1 MDKLSGDMNYELLM
15 KGIDGE
21 VWSLDLPLD
30 APAMNYQTNNL
41 AELKDRN
48 ASYSQRISLPRTT
61 HNEQAF
67 QFSFVI
73 GSGSYV
79 PYMRFPCQLFYE
91 GALISPVGA
100 VLNIVDV
107 SDESIGIQIIGAT
120 ADLFDTLNNTDAK
133 DPGDGMFL
141 LKWYTDTMGQIERR
155 LVGPEGVKV
164 LYFWLYATLQK
175 NPNIPP
181 ISMEAIQQ
189 VRELD
194 KFYPHLNW
202 YDLVTWIFAREGYS
216 LETDVDPVDRDE
228 MFLPCTYPVLADNPN
243 APKASGTGWI
253 QDPPIGT
260 TVGVVWQGFPGV
272 TLSDPVAGRLLMGT
286 VAGTFNW
293 MTLWDTTITFSFSW
307 SNISAIR
314 NGSVAVQV
322 THYKNDG
329 TSAIVLIRSWSSGS
343 SGSASV
349 NIPMEAGEH
358 ILVSGS
364 LATVNPS
371 ANQYDMR
378 FPVSITAPP
387 VPETS
392 PGDKPQPGLTYDLLA
407 STGFKSL
414 GDIVKAFF
422 QLFGLTID
430 VNPATKVAR
439 AYSVQ
444 EFYNRRSSSGKNWSD
459 KLIKGKD
466 TKLTFQLSNYAQSNE
481 IKLEDN
487 KDNNVTDSYKFSI
500 PDVNLQPTKLLF
512 QIGFLAG
519 LNQTLYDED
528 TTDKVHTI
536 ANYPIWTVN
545 RGRVE
550 NGEMTETTWEYNALS
565 KPMVVHVNKSDY
577 MWPQVSV
584 GYTLIRV
591 RLFTAYFKNL
601 NYYVPKYYDKLI
613 NNILKR
619 PKILQTQILLDS
631 LDIQS
636 LDLFDPIWLEEP
648 GFWFYVSKINNFQ
661 AEKITKV
668 DLIRM

>member
-1 MDKLSGDMNYELLM
+1 MNYELLM

-30 APAMNYQTNNL
+30 APAMNYQINNL
-41 AELKDRN
+41 SELKDRN

-67 QFSFVI
+67 QFSFVV
-73 GSGSYV
+73 GSDSSV
-79 PYMRFPCQLFYE
+79 PYMKFPCQLFYE
-91 GALISPVGA
+91 GALISPAGA
-100 VLNIVDV
+100 VLSIVDV
-107 SDESIGIQIIGAT
+107 SDTSIGVQILGAT
-120 ADLFDTLNNTDAK
+120 IDLFDTLNNTDAK

-141 LKWYTDTMGQIERR
+141 LKWYTDTMGQAERH
-155 LVGPEGVKV
+155 LSGPEKVKV

-175 NPNIPP
+175 NPSFPP
-181 ISMEAIQQ
+181 FAMEAIRQ

-202 YDLVTWIFAREGYS
+202 YDLVTWIFDRAGYS
-216 LETDVDPVDRDE
+216 LETDVDPVDRAE
-228 MFLPCTYPVLADNPN
+228 MFLPCTYPVLADNPK
-243 APKASGTGWI
+243 APRASGIGWI
-253 QDPPIGT
+253 ENPSVGT
-260 TVGVVWQGFPGV
+260 PTGVIWKGSPGV
-272 TLSDPVAGRLLMGT
+272 TLKDPIAGRLTIGPK
-286 VAGTFNW
+286 AGTFSW
-293 MTLWDTTITFSFSW
+293 MTLWDTTITFRTSW
-307 SNISAIR
+307 TNISALQKS
-314 NGSVAVQV
+314 SVVIKV

-329 TSAIVLIRSWSSGS
+329 TSAVVLTRTWSSGS

-358 ILVSGS
+358 ILVSGTLAVVTSSGSSIS
-364 LATVNPS
+364 LRVPVN
-371 ANQYDMR
+371 
-378 FPVSITAPP
+378 ITAPP

-414 GDIVKAFF
+414 GDIVKAFV
-422 QLFGLTID
+422 QLFGLTVD
-430 VNPATKVAR
+430 VNPVTKVAR
-439 AYSVQ
+439 AYSIQ
-444 EFYNRRSSSGKNWSD
+444 EFYNRQSSSGKNWSD

-466 TKLTFQLSNYAQSNE
+466 TKLTFQLSSYAQSNE
-481 IKLEDN
+481 VKLEDN

-519 LNQTLYDED
+519 LNQRLHDAD
-528 TTDKVHTI
+528 TTNETHTL

-545 RGRVE
+545 RGLME

-565 KPMVVHVNKSDY
+565 KPMVVHINKSDY
-577 MWPQVSV
+577 MRPKVKI
-584 GYTLIRV
+584 GYTSTQL
-591 RLFTAYFKNL
+591 RLYTAYFKNL
-601 NYYVPKYYDKLI
+601 KYYVPKYYDKLI

-619 PKILQTQILLDS
+619 PKILQVQILLDS

-636 LDLFDPIWLEEP
+636 LDLFNPIWLEEH
-648 GFWFYVSKINNFQ
+648 GFWFYVSKISNFQ
-661 AEKITKV
+661 AGKIPKV

>member
-1 MDKLSGDMNYELLM
+1 MNYELLM
-15 KGIDGE
+15 KGIDGK

-30 APAMNYQTNNL
+30 APAMNYQINSL

-67 QFSFVI
+67 QFSFVV
-73 GSGSYV
+73 GSGSRV
-79 PYMRFPCQLFYE
+79 PYVKFPCQLFYE
-91 GALISPVGA
+91 GALISPAGA
-100 VLNIVDV
+100 VLNLVDV
-107 SDESIGIQIIGAT
+107 SDTSIGVQILGAT
-120 ADLFDTLNNTDAK
+120 VDLFDTLNNTDAK

-141 LKWYTDTMGQIERR
+141 LKWYTDTMGQTERH
-155 LVGPEGVKV
+155 LSGPEKVKV

-175 NPNIPP
+175 NPNFPP
-181 ISMEAIQQ
+181 SAMEAIRQ
-189 VRELD
+189 VSELD

-202 YDLVTWIFAREGYS
+202 YDLVTWIFARAGYS
-216 LETDVDPVDRDE
+216 LETDVDSNDRAE
-228 MFLPCTYPVLADNPN
+228 MFLPCTYPVLADNPK

-253 QDPPIGT
+253 RNPSVGT
-260 TVGVVWQGFPGV
+260 TGVTWKGSPGV
-272 TLSDPVAGRLLMGT
+272 TLSDPVAGRLTIGPGS
-286 VAGTFNW
+286 GTFSW
-293 MTLWDTTITFSFSW
+293 MTLWDTTITFKFSW
-307 SNISAIR
+307 SNISAIQK
-314 NGSVAVQV
+314 SSIAVKV

-329 TSAIVLIRSWSSGS
+329 TSAVVLTRSWSSGA

-349 NIPMEAGEH
+349 DIQMEEGEH

-364 LATVNPS
+364 LAIVTNPS
-371 ANQYDMR
+371 NSFNMR

-414 GDIVKAFF
+414 GDIVKAFV
-422 QLFGLTID
+422 QLFGLTVD
-430 VNPATKVAR
+430 VNPVTKVAR
-439 AYSVQ
+439 AYSIR

-466 TKLTFQLSNYAQSNE
+466 TKLTFQLSSYAQSNE

-487 KDNNVTDSYKFSI
+487 KDNNVTDSYKFRI

-519 LNQTLYDED
+519 LNQRLYDAD
-528 TTDKVHTI
+528 ITNKNHTL

-545 RGRVE
+545 RGRME
-550 NGEMTETTWEYNALS
+550 NGEVTETTWEYNVLS
-565 KPMVVHVNKSDY
+565 KPMVVHIDKSDF
-577 MWPQVSV
+577 MRPKVKV
-584 GYTLIRV
+584 GRTTTQIR
-591 RLFTAYFKNL
+591 LYTAYFKKM
-601 NYYVPKYYDKLI
+601 NYYVPKYYGKLI
-613 NNILKR
+613 NNILKN
-619 PKILQTQILLDS
+619 PKILQVQILLDS

-636 LDLFDPIWLEEP
+636 LDLFNPIWLEEH

-661 AEKITKV
+661 AGKIPKV

>member
-1 MDKLSGDMNYELLM
+1 MNYELLM
-15 KGIDGE
+15 KGIDGK

-30 APAMNYQTNNL
+30 APAMNYQINNL

-67 QFSFVI
+67 QFSFVV
-73 GSGSYV
+73 GSDSGV
-79 PYMRFPCQLFYE
+79 PYMKFPCQLFYE
-91 GALISPVGA
+91 GALISPAGA

-107 SDESIGIQIIGAT
+107 SDTSIGVQILGAT
-120 ADLFDTLNNTDAK
+120 VDLFDTLNNTDAK

-141 LKWYTDTMGQIERR
+141 FKWYTDTMGQTERY
-155 LVGPEGVKV
+155 LSGPEKAKV

-175 NPNIPP
+175 NPNFPP
-181 ISMEAIQQ
+181 FAMEAIRQ

-202 YDLVTWIFAREGYS
+202 YDLVTWIFDRAGYS
-216 LETDVDPVDRDE
+216 LETDVDPVDRAE
-228 MFLPCTYPVLADNPN
+228 MFLPCTYPVLADD
-243 APKASGTGWI
+243 PKAPGASGIGWI
-253 QDPPIGT
+253 RNF
-260 TVGVVWQGFPGV
+260 TVGTPAGVIWKGSPGV
-272 TLSDPVAGRLLMGT
+272 TLKDPVAGRLTIGPGS
-286 VAGTFNW
+286 GTFTW
-293 MTLWDTTITFSFSW
+293 MTLWDTTITFRFSW
-307 SNISAIR
+307 SNISAIQKS
-314 NGSVAVQV
+314 SVAVKV

-329 TSAIVLIRSWSSGS
+329 TNAVVLTRSWSSGS

-349 NIPMEAGEH
+349 DIQMEAGEH
-358 ILVSGS
+358 ILVSGTLS
-364 LATVNPS
+364 VVTKPS
-371 ANQYDMR
+371 NSFDMR
-378 FPVSITAPP
+378 FPVSIIAPP

-414 GDIVKAFF
+414 GDIVKAFV
-422 QLFGLTID
+422 QLFGLTVD

-439 AYSVQ
+439 AYSIR
-444 EFYNRRSSSGKNWSD
+444 EFYNRQSSSGKNWSD

-466 TKLTFQLSNYAQSNE
+466 TKLTFQLSSYAQSNE
-481 IKLEDN
+481 MKLEDN

-519 LNQTLYDED
+519 LNQSLYDAD
-528 TTDKVHTI
+528 TTNATHTL

-545 RGRVE
+545 RGRME
-550 NGEMTETTWEYNALS
+550 NGEVTETTWEYNVLS
-565 KPMVVHVNKSDY
+565 KPMVVHIDKSDY
-577 MWPQVSV
+577 MRPKVKV
-584 GYTLIRV
+584 GNTTTQV
-591 RLFTAYFKNL
+591 RLYTAYFKKL
-601 NYYVPKYYDKLI
+601 NYYVPKYYGKLI
-613 NNILKR
+613 NNILRR
-619 PKILQTQILLDS
+619 PKILQVQILLDS

-636 LDLFDPIWLEEP
+636 LDLFNPIWLEEH

-661 AEKITKV
+661 AGKIPKV

>member
-1 MDKLSGDMNYELLM
+1 MNYELLM

-30 APAMNYQTNNL
+30 APAMNYQINNL

-67 QFSFVI
+67 QFSSVI

-79 PYMRFPCQLFYE
+79 PYRRFPCQLFYE
-91 GALISPVGA
+91 GALISPAGA
-100 VLNIVDV
+100 VLNIIDV
-107 SDESIGIQIIGAT
+107 SDTSIGVQILGAT

-133 DPGDGMFL
+133 DPGTGMFL
-141 LKWYTDTMGQIERR
+141 LKWYTDTMGQSERY
-155 LVGPEGVKV
+155 LSGPEESKV

-181 ISMEAIQQ
+181 VSMEAIRQ

-202 YDLVTWIFAREGYS
+202 YDLVTWIFNRAGYS
-216 LETDVDPVDRDE
+216 LETDVDPVDRSE

-253 QDPPIGT
+253 REPRIGT
-260 TVGVVWQGFPGV
+260 IVGVTWQGSPGV

-286 VAGTFNW
+286 GLGAFSW

-307 SNISAIR
+307 SNTSAIR
-314 NGSVAVQV
+314 TGSVLIQV
-322 THYKNDG
+322 DHYKNDG
-329 TSAIVLIRSWSSGS
+329 TTDTVLSRTWSSGS

-358 ILVSGS
+358 IQVSGS
-364 LATVNPS
+364 LTTVNNS
-371 ANQYDMR
+371 VNQYDMR

-414 GDIVKAFF
+414 GDIVKAFV
-422 QLFGLTID
+422 QLFGLTLD
-430 VNPATKVAR
+430 VNSATKVAR

-466 TKLTFQLSNYAQSNE
+466 TKLTFQLSGYARSNE

-487 KDNNVTDSYKFSI
+487 KNNNVTDSYKFSI
-500 PDVNLQPTKLLF
+500 PDANLQPTKLLF

-519 LNQTLYDED
+519 LNQTLYDGD
-528 TTDKVHTI
+528 GTGKTHTL
-536 ANYPIWTVN
+536 ANYPIWTIN
-545 RGRVE
+545 RGRME

-565 KPMVVHVNKSDY
+565 KPMVVHINKSDY
-577 MWPQVSV
+577 MRPQVGV
-584 GYTLIRV
+584 GYTSIRV
-591 RLFTAYFKNL
+591 RLYPAYFKNL
-601 NYYVPKYYDKLI
+601 KYYVPKYYDKLI
-613 NNILKR
+613 SNILKR

-636 LDLFDPIWLEEP
+636 LDLFNPIWLEEH

-661 AEKITKV
+661 AGKITKV

>member
-1 MDKLSGDMNYELLM
+1 MNYELLM
-15 KGIDGE
+15 KGIDGK

-30 APAMNYQTNNL
+30 APAMNYQINNL

-67 QFSFVI
+67 QFSFVV
-73 GSGSYV
+73 GSGSSV
-79 PYMRFPCQLFYE
+79 PYMKFPCQLFYE
-91 GALISPVGA
+91 GALISPAGA
-100 VLNIVDV
+100 VLSIVDV
-107 SDESIGIQIIGAT
+107 SDTSIGVQILGAT
-120 ADLFDTLNNTDAK
+120 VDLFDTLNNTDAK

-141 LKWYTDTMGQIERR
+141 LKWYTDTMGQTERY
-155 LVGPEGVKV
+155 LSGPKGVKV

-175 NPNIPP
+175 NPKFPP
-181 ISMEAIQQ
+181 FAMEAIRQ
-189 VRELD
+189 VSELD

-202 YDLVTWIFAREGYS
+202 YDLVTWIFDRAGYS
-216 LETDVDPVDRDE
+216 LETDVDPDDRAE
-228 MFLPCTYPVLADNPN
+228 MFLPCTYPVLADNPK
-243 APKASGTGWI
+243 APKASGIGWI
-253 QDPPIGT
+253 RNPSVGT
-260 TVGVVWQGFPGV
+260 TGVIWRGSPGV
-272 TLSDPVAGRLLMGT
+272 TLSDPVAGRLTIDSVSG
-286 VAGTFNW
+286 AFNW
-293 MTLWDTTITFSFSW
+293 MTLWDTTITFKFSW
-307 SNISAIR
+307 SNISAIQKS
-314 NGSVAVQV
+314 SVAVKV

-329 TSAIVLIRSWSSGS
+329 TSAVVLTRSWSSGS

-349 NIPMEAGEH
+349 DIQMEAEEH
-358 ILVSGS
+358 ILVSGA
-364 LATVNPS
+364 LIMAVNPVNS
-371 ANQYDMR
+371 FDMR

-414 GDIVKAFF
+414 GDIVKAFV
-422 QLFGLTID
+422 QLFGLTVD
-430 VNPATKVAR
+430 VNPVTKVAR
-439 AYSVQ
+439 AYSMQ

-466 TKLTFQLSNYAQSNE
+466 TKFTFQLSSYAQSNE
-481 IKLEDN
+481 VKLEDN

-519 LNQTLYDED
+519 LNQRLHDSDITNKTHTL
-528 TTDKVHTI
+528 

-545 RGRVE
+545 RGRME
-550 NGEMTETTWEYNALS
+550 NGEMTETTWEYNVLS
-565 KPMVVHVNKSDY
+565 KPMVVHIDKSDF
-577 MWPQVSV
+577 MRPKVRV
-584 GYTLIRV
+584 GRTLTQV
-591 RLFTAYFKNL
+591 RLYTAYFKKL

-619 PKILQTQILLDS
+619 PKVLQVQILLDS

-636 LDLFDPIWLEEP
+636 LDLFNPIWLEEH
-648 GFWFYVSKINNFQ
+648 GFWFYVSKISNFQ
-661 AEKITKV
+661 AGKIPKV

>member
-1 MDKLSGDMNYELLM
+1 MNYELLM

-30 APAMNYQTNNL
+30 APAMNYQINNL

-48 ASYSQRISLPRTT
+48 ASYSHRISLPRTT

-67 QFSFVI
+67 QFSFVV
-73 GSGSYV
+73 GSGSSV

-91 GALISPVGA
+91 GALISPAGA

-107 SDESIGIQIIGAT
+107 SDTSIGVQILGAT
-120 ADLFDTLNNTDAK
+120 VDLFDTLNNTDAK

-141 LKWYTDTMGQIERR
+141 LKWYTDTMGQTERY
-155 LVGPEGVKV
+155 LSGPEKIKV

-175 NPNIPP
+175 NPNFPP
-181 ISMEAIQQ
+181 SAMEAIRQ
-189 VRELD
+189 VSELD

-202 YDLVTWIFAREGYS
+202 YDLVTWIFDRAGYS
-216 LETDVDPVDRDE
+216 LETDVNPVDRAE
-228 MFLPCTYPVLADNPN
+228 MFLPCTYPVLADNPK
-243 APKASGTGWI
+243 APKASGIGWI
-253 QDPPIGT
+253 RNL
-260 TVGVVWQGFPGV
+260 TVGTPTGVTWKGSPGV
-272 TLSDPVAGRLLMGT
+272 TLGDPVAGRLTIGPES
-286 VAGTFNW
+286 GTFSW
-293 MTLWDTTITFSFSW
+293 MTLWDTTITFRFSW
-307 SNISAIR
+307 SNISAIQK
-314 NGSVAVQV
+314 SVVSVKV

-329 TSAIVLIRSWSSGS
+329 TSAVVLTRSWSSGS

-349 NIPMEAGEH
+349 DIQMEAGEH
-358 ILVSGS
+358 IQVSGTF
-364 LATVNPS
+364 ATITNPVS
-371 ANQYDMR
+371 PIDMR

-414 GDIVKAFF
+414 GDIVKAFV
-422 QLFGLTID
+422 QLFGLTVD
-430 VNPATKVAR
+430 VNPVTKVAR
-439 AYSVQ
+439 AYSIQ

-466 TKLTFQLSNYAQSNE
+466 TKLTFQLSSYAQSNE

-519 LNQTLYDED
+519 LNQSLYDAD
-528 TTDKVHTI
+528 TTNKIHTL
-536 ANYPIWTVN
+536 ANYPIWTIN
-545 RGRVE
+545 RGRME
-550 NGEMTETTWEYNALS
+550 NGEVTETTWEYNVLS
-565 KPMVVHVNKSDY
+565 KPMVVRIDKSDY
-577 MWPQVSV
+577 MRPKVRV
-584 GYTLIRV
+584 GYTTTQV
-591 RLFTAYFKNL
+591 RLYTAYFKNL
-601 NYYVPKYYDKLI
+601 KYYVPKYYGKLI

-619 PKILQTQILLDS
+619 PKILQVQILLDS

-636 LDLFDPIWLEEP
+636 LDLFNPIWLEEH

-661 AEKITKV
+661 AGKIPKV

>member
-1 MDKLSGDMNYELLM
+1 MNYELLM
-15 KGIDGE
+15 KGIDGK

-30 APAMNYQTNNL
+30 APAMNYQINSL

-67 QFSFVI
+67 QFSFVV
-73 GSGSYV
+73 GSDSDV
-79 PYMRFPCQLFYE
+79 PYRKFPCQLFYE
-91 GALISPVGA
+91 GALISPAGA
-100 VLNIVDV
+100 VLNIVDI
-107 SDESIGIQIIGAT
+107 SDTSIGVQILGAT
-120 ADLFDTLNNTDAK
+120 VDLFDTLNNTDAK

-141 LKWYTDTMGQIERR
+141 LKWYTNTMGPSEQH
-155 LVGPEGVKV
+155 LSGPEKVRV

-175 NPNIPP
+175 NPNSPP
-181 ISMEAIQQ
+181 FAMEAIRQ
-189 VRELD
+189 VSEMD

-202 YDLVTWIFAREGYS
+202 YDLVTWIFDRAGYS
-216 LETDVDPVDRDE
+216 LETDVDLVDRAE
-228 MFLPCTYPVLADNPN
+228 MFLPCTYPVLADNPK
-243 APKASGTGWI
+243 APGASGIGWI
-253 QDPPIGT
+253 RNPPIGT
-260 TVGVVWQGFPGV
+260 TGVIWKGSPGV
-272 TLSDPVAGRLLMGT
+272 TLSDPVAGRLIIGPGS
-286 VAGTFNW
+286 GTFSW
-293 MTLWDTTITFSFSW
+293 MTLWDTTITFRLSW
-307 SNISAIR
+307 TNISAIQKS
-314 NGSVAVQV
+314 SVGIKV

-329 TSAIVLIRSWSSGS
+329 TSAVVLTRAWSSGS

-349 NIPMEAGEH
+349 DIQMEAGEH
-358 ILVSGS
+358 ILVSGD
-364 LATVNPS
+364 LAIVTNTGNS
-371 ANQYDMR
+371 FDMR
-378 FPVSITAPP
+378 FTVSITAPP

-414 GDIVKAFF
+414 GDIVKAFV
-422 QLFGLTID
+422 QLFGLTVD
-430 VNPATKVAR
+430 VNPVTKVAR
-439 AYSVQ
+439 AYSVR

-459 KLIKGKD
+459 KLIEGKD
-466 TKLTFQLSNYAQSNE
+466 TKLTFRLSSYAQSNE

-519 LNQTLYDED
+519 LNQRLYDAG
-528 TTDKVHTI
+528 TTKKDHTL

-565 KPMVVHVNKSDY
+565 KPMVVRIDKSDY
-577 MWPQVSV
+577 MQPKVKV
-584 GYTLIRV
+584 GYTFTQV
-591 RLFTAYFKNL
+591 RLYTAYFKKL
-601 NYYVPKYYDKLI
+601 NYYVPKYYGKLI
-613 NNILKR
+613 NNILR
-619 PKILQTQILLDS
+619 SPKILQAQILLDS

-636 LDLFDPIWLEEP
+636 LDLFNPVWLEEH

-661 AEKITKV
+661 AGKISKV

>member
-1 MDKLSGDMNYELLM
+1 MNYELLM
-15 KGIDGE
+15 KGIDGK

-30 APAMNYQTNNL
+30 APAMNYQINNL

-67 QFSFVI
+67 QFSFVV
-73 GSGSYV
+73 GSGSSV
-79 PYMRFPCQLFYE
+79 PYMKFPCQLFYE
-91 GALISPVGA
+91 GALISPAGA

-107 SDESIGIQIIGAT
+107 SDTSIGVQILGAT

-133 DPGDGMFL
+133 DPGTGMFL
-141 LKWYTDTMGQIERR
+141 LKWYTDTMGQAERY
-155 LVGPEGVKV
+155 LSGSEKSKV

-175 NPNIPP
+175 NPNVPP
-181 ISMEAIQQ
+181 ISTEAIQE

-202 YDLVTWIFAREGYS
+202 YDLVTWIFDRKGYS
-216 LETDVDPVDRDE
+216 LETDVDPVDRAE
-228 MFLPCTYPVLADNPN
+228 MFLPCTYPVLADNPK
-243 APKASGTGWI
+243 APKASGIGWI
-253 QDPPIGT
+253 RNPSIGT
-260 TVGVVWQGFPGV
+260 TGVTWKGSPGV
-272 TLSDPVAGRLLMGT
+272 TLSDPVAGRLT
-286 VAGTFNW
+286 IDPSPGTFNW
-293 MTLWDTTITFSFSW
+293 MTLWDTTITFKFSW
-307 SNISAIR
+307 SNISAIQKS
-314 NGSVAVQV
+314 SVAVKV

-329 TSAIVLIRSWSSGS
+329 TSAVVLTRSWSSGS

-349 NIPMEAGEH
+349 DIQMEAGEH
-358 ILVSGS
+358 ILVSGT
-364 LATVNPS
+364 LAVITNPVS
-371 ANQYDMR
+371 SFDMR

-414 GDIVKAFF
+414 GNIVKAFV

-430 VNPATKVAR
+430 VNPVTKVAR
-439 AYSVQ
+439 AYSIQ

-466 TKLTFQLSNYAQSNE
+466 TKLTFQLSSYAQSNE
-481 IKLEDN
+481 MKLEDN

-519 LNQTLYDED
+519 LNQSLYDAD
-528 TTDKVHTI
+528 TTNKIHTL
-536 ANYPIWTVN
+536 ANYPIWTIN
-545 RGRVE
+545 RGRME
-550 NGEMTETTWEYNALS
+550 NGEVTETTWEYNVLS
-565 KPMVVHVNKSDY
+565 KPMVVHIDKSDF
-577 MWPQVSV
+577 MRPKVKV
-584 GYTLIRV
+584 GRTLTQV
-591 RLFTAYFKNL
+591 RLYTAYFKNL
-601 NYYVPKYYDKLI
+601 KYYVPKYYDKLI

-619 PKILQTQILLDS
+619 PKILQVQILLDS

-636 LDLFDPIWLEEP
+636 LDLFNPIWLEEH

-661 AEKITKV
+661 AGKIPKV

>member
-1 MDKLSGDMNYELLM
+1 MNYELLM

-30 APAMNYQTNNL
+30 APAMNYQINNL

-67 QFSFVI
+67 QFSFEV
-73 GSGSYV
+73 GSGSGV

-91 GALISPVGA
+91 GALISPAGA

-107 SDESIGIQIIGAT
+107 SDTSIGVQILGAT
-120 ADLFDTLNNTDAK
+120 VDLFDTLNNTDAK

-141 LKWYTDTMGQIERR
+141 LKWYTDTMGQTERH
-155 LVGPEGVKV
+155 LSGPEEAKV

-175 NPNIPP
+175 NPNFPP
-181 ISMEAIQQ
+181 SAMEAIRQ
-189 VRELD
+189 VSELD

-202 YDLVTWIFAREGYS
+202 YDLVTWIFDRAGYS
-216 LETDVDPVDRDE
+216 LETDVDLVDQAE
-228 MFLPCTYPVLADNPN
+228 MFLPCTYPVLADNPK
-243 APKASGTGWI
+243 APKASGIGWI
-253 QDPPIGT
+253 RNPPIGT
-260 TVGVVWQGFPGV
+260 TGVTWKGYPGV
-272 TLSDPVAGRLLMGT
+272 TLSDPVAGRLTIGPES
-286 VAGTFNW
+286 GTFSW
-293 MTLWDTTITFSFSW
+293 MTLWDTTITFGFSW
-307 SNISAIR
+307 SNISAIQKS
-314 NGSVAVQV
+314 SVSVKV

-329 TSAIVLIRSWSSGS
+329 TSAVVLTRFWSSGS

-349 NIPMEAGEH
+349 DIQMEAGEH
-358 ILVSGS
+358 ILVSGT
-364 LATVNPS
+364 LAIAVNPVNS
-371 ANQYDMR
+371 FDMR

-414 GDIVKAFF
+414 GDIVKAFV
-422 QLFGLTID
+422 QLFGLTVD
-430 VNPATKVAR
+430 VNPVTKVAR
-439 AYSVQ
+439 AYSIQ

-466 TKLTFQLSNYAQSNE
+466 TKLTFQLSSYAQSNE

-519 LNQTLYDED
+519 LNQRLYDAD
-528 TTDKVHTI
+528 TTNKNHTL

-545 RGRVE
+545 RGRME
-550 NGEMTETTWEYNALS
+550 NGEVTETTWEYNVLS
-565 KPMVVHVNKSDY
+565 KPMVVHIDKSDY
-577 MWPQVSV
+577 MRPKVRV
-584 GYTLIRV
+584 GYITTQV
-591 RLFTAYFKNL
+591 RLYTAYFKNL
-601 NYYVPKYYDKLI
+601 KYYVPKYYDKLI
-613 NNILKR
+613 NNILKS
-619 PKILQTQILLDS
+619 PKILQVQILLDS

-636 LDLFDPIWLEEP
+636 LDLFNPIWLEEH

-661 AEKITKV
+661 AGKIPKV

>member
-1 MDKLSGDMNYELLM
+1 MNYELLM
-15 KGIDGE
+15 KGIDGK

-30 APAMNYQTNNL
+30 APAMNYQINNL

-67 QFSFVI
+67 QFSFVV
-73 GSGSYV
+73 GSGSSV
-79 PYMRFPCQLFYE
+79 PYMKFPCQLFYE
-91 GALISPVGA
+91 GALISPAGA

-107 SDESIGIQIIGAT
+107 SDTSIGVQILGAT
-120 ADLFDTLNNTDAK
+120 VDLFDTLNNTDAK

-141 LKWYTDTMGQIERR
+141 LKWYTDTMGQTERY
-155 LVGPEGVKV
+155 LSGPEKAKV

-175 NPNIPP
+175 NPNFPP
-181 ISMEAIQQ
+181 FAMEAIRQ
-189 VRELD
+189 VSELD

-202 YDLVTWIFAREGYS
+202 YDLVTWIFDRAGYS
-216 LETDVDPVDRDE
+216 LETDVDPVDRAE
-228 MFLPCTYPVLADNPN
+228 MFLPCTYPVLADNPK
-243 APKASGTGWI
+243 APRASGIGWI
-253 QDPPIGT
+253 RNPSIGT
-260 TVGVVWQGFPGV
+260 TGVTWKGSPGV
-272 TLSDPVAGRLLMGT
+272 TLSDPVAGRLTIGPQ
-286 VAGTFNW
+286 AGTFNW
-293 MTLWDTTITFSFSW
+293 MTLWDTTITFRFSW
-307 SNISAIR
+307 SNISAIQK
-314 NGSVAVQV
+314 SSLAVKV

-329 TSAIVLIRSWSSGS
+329 TSAVVLTRSWSSGS

-349 NIPMEAGEH
+349 DIQMEAGEH

-364 LATVNPS
+364 LAIVTNPS
-371 ANQYDMR
+371 NSFDMR

-414 GDIVKAFF
+414 GDIVKAFV
-422 QLFGLTID
+422 QLFGLTVD

-439 AYSVQ
+439 AYSIQ

-466 TKLTFQLSNYAQSNE
+466 TKLTFQLSSYAQSNE
-481 IKLEDN
+481 MKLEDN

-519 LNQTLYDED
+519 LNQRLYDADITNE
-528 TTDKVHTI
+528 THTL

-545 RGRVE
+545 RGRME
-550 NGEMTETTWEYNALS
+550 NGEVTETTWEYNVLS
-565 KPMVVHVNKSDY
+565 KPMVVHIDKSDY
-577 MWPQVSV
+577 MRPKVRV
-584 GYTLIRV
+584 GYTLTQV
-591 RLFTAYFKNL
+591 RLYTAYFRNL
-601 NYYVPKYYDKLI
+601 NYYVPKYYGKLI
-613 NNILKR
+613 NNILKS
-619 PKILQTQILLDS
+619 PKILQAQILLDS

-636 LDLFDPIWLEEP
+636 LDLFNPIWLEEH

-661 AEKITKV
+661 AGKIPKV

>member
-1 MDKLSGDMNYELLM
+1 MNYELLM
-15 KGIDGE
+15 KDIDGE

-30 APAMNYQTNNL
+30 APAMNYQLNNL

-67 QFSFVI
+67 QFSFVV
-73 GSGSYV
+73 GSGSGV
-79 PYMRFPCQLFYE
+79 PYMKFPCQLFYE
-91 GALISPVGA
+91 GALISPAGA

-107 SDESIGIQIIGAT
+107 SDTSIGVQILGAT
-120 ADLFDTLNNTDAK
+120 VDLFDTLNNTDAK

-141 LKWYTDTMGQIERR
+141 FKWYTDTMGQTERY
-155 LVGPEGVKV
+155 LSGPEGVKV

-175 NPNIPP
+175 NPNFPP
-181 ISMEAIQQ
+181 SAMEAIRQ
-189 VRELD
+189 VSELD

-202 YDLVTWIFAREGYS
+202 YDLVTWIFDRAGYS
-216 LETDVDPVDRDE
+216 LETDVDSVDRAE
-228 MFLPCTYPVLADNPN
+228 MFLPCTYPVLADDPK
-243 APKASGTGWI
+243 APKASGIGWI
-253 QDPPIGT
+253 RNPSVGT
-260 TVGVVWQGFPGV
+260 TGVTWKGSPGV
-272 TLSDPVAGRLLMGT
+272 TLSDPVAGRLTIGP
-286 VAGTFNW
+286 ASGTFSW
-293 MTLWDTTITFSFSW
+293 MTLWDTTITFKLSW
-307 SNISAIR
+307 SNISAIQKS
-314 NGSVAVQV
+314 SVGVKV

-329 TSAIVLIRSWSSGS
+329 TSAVVLTRSWSSGA

-349 NIPMEAGEH
+349 DIQMEAGEH
-358 ILVSGS
+358 ILVSGT
-364 LATVNPS
+364 LAIAVKPVNS
-371 ANQYDMR
+371 FDMR
-378 FPVSITAPP
+378 FMVSITAPP

-414 GDIVKAFF
+414 GDIVKAFV
-422 QLFGLTID
+422 QLFGLTVD
-430 VNPATKVAR
+430 VNPVTKVAR
-439 AYSVQ
+439 AYSMQ

-466 TKLTFQLSNYAQSNE
+466 TKLTFQLSSYAQSNE
-481 IKLEDN
+481 MKLEDN

-519 LNQTLYDED
+519 LNQRLYDAD
-528 TTDKVHTI
+528 ITNATHTL

-545 RGRVE
+545 RGRME
-550 NGEMTETTWEYNALS
+550 NGEMTETTWEYNVLS
-565 KPMVVHVNKSDY
+565 KPMVVHIDKSDF
-577 MWPQVSV
+577 MRPKVRV
-584 GYTLIRV
+584 GYTLTQIR
-591 RLFTAYFKNL
+591 LYTAHFKNL
-601 NYYVPKYYDKLI
+601 KYYVPKYYDKLI

-619 PKILQTQILLDS
+619 PKILQVQILLDS

-636 LDLFDPIWLEEP
+636 LDLFNPIWLEEH

-661 AEKITKV
+661 AGKIPKV

>member
-1 MDKLSGDMNYELLM
+1 MNYELLM

-30 APAMNYQTNNL
+30 APAMNYQINNL

-79 PYMRFPCQLFYE
+79 PYMKFPCQLFYE
-91 GALISPVGA
+91 GALISPAGA
-100 VLNIVDV
+100 VLNIVEV
-107 SDESIGIQIIGAT
+107 SDTSIGIQILGAT

-133 DPGDGMFL
+133 DPGTGMFL
-141 LKWYTDTMGQIERR
+141 LKWYTDTMGQAERY
-155 LVGPEGVKV
+155 LSGPEESKV

-175 NPNIPP
+175 SPYVPP
-181 ISMEAIQQ
+181 ISMEAISQ

-202 YDLVTWIFAREGYS
+202 YDLVTWIFDQAGYS
-216 LETDVDPVDRDE
+216 LETDVDPVDRAE

-253 QDPPIGT
+253 QDPPTGT
-260 TVGVVWQGFPGV
+260 IVGVIWQGFPGV
-272 TLSDPVAGRLLMGT
+272 TLSDPVAGRLMMGT
-286 VAGTFNW
+286 GSGTFSW

-329 TSAIVLIRSWSSGS
+329 TSAVVLTRSWSDGS

-349 NIPMEAGEH
+349 DIPMETGEH
-358 ILVSGS
+358 IQVFGS
-364 LATVNPS
+364 LTTINSPS

-466 TKLTFQLSNYAQSNE
+466 TKLTFRLSSYAQSNE

-519 LNQTLYDED
+519 LNRVLYDEY
-528 TTDKVHTI
+528 TQRLHRL
-536 ANYPIWTVN
+536 ANYPIWTIN
-545 RGRVE
+545 RGRME

-565 KPMVVHVNKSDY
+565 KPMVVHINKSDY
-577 MWPQVSV
+577 MGPQVSV
-584 GYTLIRV
+584 GYTLTRV
-591 RLFTAYFKNL
+591 RLYTAHFKSL
-601 NYYVPKYYDKLI
+601 SYYVPKYYGKLI
-613 NNILKR
+613 YNILKR

-636 LDLFDPIWLEEP
+636 LDLFNPVWLEEH
-648 GFWFYVSKINNFQ
+648 GFWFYVSRINNFQ
-661 AEKITKV
+661 AGKITKV

>member
-1 MDKLSGDMNYELLM
+1 MNYELLM
-15 KGIDGE
+15 KGIDGK

-30 APAMNYQTNNL
+30 APAMNYQINNL

-67 QFSFVI
+67 QFSFVV
-73 GSGSYV
+73 GSGSSA
-79 PYMRFPCQLFYE
+79 PYMKFPCQLFYE

-107 SDESIGIQIIGAT
+107 SDTSIGVQILGAT
-120 ADLFDTLNNTDAK
+120 VDLFDTLNNTDAK

-141 LKWYTDTMGQIERR
+141 LKWYTDTMGQTERH
-155 LVGPEGVKV
+155 LSGPGGVKV

-175 NPNIPP
+175 NPNFPP
-181 ISMEAIQQ
+181 FAMEAIRQ
-189 VRELD
+189 VSELD

-202 YDLVTWIFAREGYS
+202 YDLVTWIFDRAGYS
-216 LETDVDPVDRDE
+216 LETDVDLVDRAE
-228 MFLPCTYPVLADNPN
+228 MFLPCTYPVLADNPK
-243 APKASGTGWI
+243 APKASGIGWI
-253 QDPPIGT
+253 RNP
-260 TVGVVWQGFPGV
+260 TVGTPTGVIWKGSPGV
-272 TLSDPVAGRLLMGT
+272 TLSDPVAGRLTIGPGS
-286 VAGTFNW
+286 GTFSW
-293 MTLWDTTITFSFSW
+293 MTLWDTTITFRFSW
-307 SNISAIR
+307 SNISAIQKS
-314 NGSVAVQV
+314 SVAVKV

-329 TSAIVLIRSWSSGS
+329 TSAVVLTRSWSSGS

-349 NIPMEAGEH
+349 DIQMEAGEH
-358 ILVSGS
+358 ILVSGT
-364 LATVNPS
+364 LAVVINPGIS
-371 ANQYDMR
+371 IDLR

-414 GDIVKAFF
+414 GDIVKAFV
-422 QLFGLTID
+422 QLFGLTVD
-430 VNPATKVAR
+430 VNPVTKVAR
-439 AYSVQ
+439 AYSIQ

-466 TKLTFQLSNYAQSNE
+466 TKLTFQLSSYARSNE

-519 LNQTLYDED
+519 FNQSLYDAD
-528 TTDKVHTI
+528 ITNTTHTL
-536 ANYPIWTVN
+536 ANYPIWTIN
-545 RGRVE
+545 RGRME
-550 NGEMTETTWEYNALS
+550 NGEMTETTWEYNVLS
-565 KPMVVHVNKSDY
+565 KPMVVHIDKSDY
-577 MWPQVSV
+577 MRPKVKV
-584 GYTLIRV
+584 GRTITQV
-591 RLFTAYFKNL
+591 RLYTAYFKNL
-601 NYYVPKYYDKLI
+601 KYYVPKYYDKLI

-619 PKILQTQILLDS
+619 PKILQVQILLDS

-636 LDLFDPIWLEEP
+636 LDLFNPIWLEEH
-648 GFWFYVSKINNFQ
+648 GFWFYVSKISNFQ
-661 AEKITKV
+661 AGKIPKV

>member
-1 MDKLSGDMNYELLM
+1 MNYELLM
-15 KGIDGE
+15 KGIDGK

-30 APAMNYQTNNL
+30 APAMNYQINNL

-67 QFSFVI
+67 QFSFVV
-73 GSGSYV
+73 GSGSGV
-79 PYMRFPCQLFYE
+79 PYMKFPCQLFCE
-91 GALISPVGA
+91 GALISPAGA

-107 SDESIGIQIIGAT
+107 SDTSIGVQILGAT
-120 ADLFDTLNNTDAK
+120 VDLFDTLNNTDAK

-141 LKWYTDTMGQIERR
+141 LKWYTDTMGQTERY
-155 LVGPEGVKV
+155 LSGPEGVKV

-175 NPNIPP
+175 NPNFPP
-181 ISMEAIQQ
+181 FAMEAIRQ
-189 VRELD
+189 VSELD

-202 YDLVTWIFAREGYS
+202 YDLVTWIFDRAGYS
-216 LETDVDPVDRDE
+216 LETDVDSVDRAE
-228 MFLPCTYPVLADNPN
+228 MFLPCTYPVLADNPK
-243 APKASGTGWI
+243 APRASGIGWI
-253 QDPPIGT
+253 RNP
-260 TVGVVWQGFPGV
+260 TVGTPTGVIWKGSPGV
-272 TLSDPVAGRLLMGT
+272 TLSDPVAGRLTIGPQS
-286 VAGTFNW
+286 GTFNW
-293 MTLWDTTITFSFSW
+293 MTLWDTTITFRFSW
-307 SNISAIR
+307 SNISAIQKS
-314 NGSVAVQV
+314 SVSVKV

-329 TSAIVLIRSWSSGS
+329 TSAVVLTRSWSSGS

-349 NIPMEAGEH
+349 DIQMEAGEH
-358 ILVSGS
+358 ILVSGT
-364 LATVNPS
+364 LAVITNPGS
-371 ANQYDMR
+371 SFDMR

-414 GDIVKAFF
+414 GDIVKAFV
-422 QLFGLTID
+422 QLFGLTVD
-430 VNPATKVAR
+430 VNPVTKVAR
-439 AYSVQ
+439 AYSIR

-466 TKLTFQLSNYAQSNE
+466 TKLTFQLSSYAQSNE
-481 IKLEDN
+481 MKLEDN

-519 LNQTLYDED
+519 LNQSLYDAG
-528 TTDKVHTI
+528 TTNKTHTL

-545 RGRVE
+545 RGRME
-550 NGEMTETTWEYNALS
+550 NGETTETTWEYNVLS
-565 KPMVVHVNKSDY
+565 KPMVVHIDKSDY
-577 MWPQVSV
+577 MRPKV
-584 GYTLIRV
+584 GVGHTTTQV
-591 RLFTAYFKNL
+591 RLYTAYFKNL
-601 NYYVPKYYDKLI
+601 NYYIPKYYDKLI

-619 PKILQTQILLDS
+619 PKILQVQILLDS
-631 LDIQS
+631 FDIQS
-636 LDLFDPIWLEEP
+636 LDLFNPIWLEEH

-661 AEKITKV
+661 AGKIPKV

>member
-1 MDKLSGDMNYELLM
+1 MNYELLM

-30 APAMNYQTNNL
+30 APAMNYQINNL

-67 QFSFVI
+67 QFSFVV
-73 GSGSYV
+73 GSGSNV
-79 PYMRFPCQLFYE
+79 PYMKFPCQLFCE
-91 GALISPVGA
+91 GALISPAGA

-107 SDESIGIQIIGAT
+107 SDTSIGVQILGAT

-133 DPGDGMFL
+133 DPGTGMFL
-141 LKWYTDTMGQIERR
+141 LKWYTDTMGQAERY
-155 LVGPEGVKV
+155 LSGPGESPV

-175 NPNIPP
+175 NPNVPP
-181 ISMEAIQQ
+181 IYMEAIRQ
-189 VRELD
+189 VREMD

-202 YDLVTWIFAREGYS
+202 YDLVTWIFDQAGYS
-216 LETDVDPVDRDE
+216 LETDVDPVDRSE

-253 QDPPIGT
+253 RDAPPGGL
-260 TVGVVWQGFPGV
+260 VGVTWRGSPGV
-272 TLSDPVAGRLLMGT
+272 TLSDPVAGRLIIGPIS
-286 VAGTFNW
+286 GEFSW

-307 SNISAIR
+307 SNTSAIQR
-314 NGSVAVQV
+314 DSVAVQV

-329 TSAIVLIRSWSSGS
+329 TSAIVLNRSWTSGS

-349 NIPMEAGEH
+349 DIPMEAGEH
-358 ILVSGS
+358 ILVDGTL
-364 LATVNPS
+364 LAGNFTT
-371 ANQYDMR
+371 NQYDMR
-378 FPVSITAPP
+378 FPVSITAPIP
-387 VPETS
+387 PETS
-392 PGDKPQPGLTYDLLA
+392 PGDKPYPGLTYDLLA

-430 VNPATKVAR
+430 VNSATKIVR

-466 TKLTFQLSNYAQSNE
+466 TKLTFRLSSYAQSNE

-500 PDVNLQPTKLLF
+500 QDVNLQPTKLLF

-519 LNQTLYDED
+519 LNQVLYDED
-528 TTDKVHTI
+528 STQRLHRL
-536 ANYPIWTVN
+536 ANYPIWTIN
-545 RGRVE
+545 RDRME

-565 KPMVVHVNKSDY
+565 KPMVVRINKSDY
-577 MWPQVSV
+577 MRPQVSV
-584 GYTLIRV
+584 GYTSTSIR
-591 RLFTAYFKNL
+591 LYTARFESL
-601 NYYVPKYYDKLI
+601 NYYVPKYYGKLI
-613 NNILKR
+613 DNILKR
-619 PKILQTQILLDS
+619 PKTLQTQIFLDL

-636 LDLFDPIWLEEP
+636 LDLFNPIWLEEH

-661 AEKITKV
+661 AGEITKV

>member
-1 MDKLSGDMNYELLM
+1 M

-30 APAMNYQTNNL
+30 APAMNYQINNL

-67 QFSFVI
+67 QFSFVV
-73 GSGSYV
+73 GSGSGV
-79 PYMRFPCQLFYE
+79 PYMKFPCQLFYE
-91 GALISPVGA
+91 GALISPAGA

-107 SDESIGIQIIGAT
+107 SDTSIGVQILGAT
-120 ADLFDTLNNTDAK
+120 VDLFDTLNNTDAK

-141 LKWYTDTMGQIERR
+141 LKWYTDTMGQTERY
-155 LVGPEGVKV
+155 LSGPEGVKV

-175 NPNIPP
+175 NPNFPP
-181 ISMEAIQQ
+181 FAMEAIRQ
-189 VRELD
+189 VSELD

-202 YDLVTWIFAREGYS
+202 YDLVTWIFDRAGYS
-216 LETDVDPVDRDE
+216 LETNVDPVDRAE
-228 MFLPCTYPVLADNPN
+228 MFLPCTYPVLADNPK
-243 APKASGTGWI
+243 APKASGIGWI
-253 QDPPIGT
+253 QNPSVGT
-260 TVGVVWQGFPGV
+260 TGVTWKGFPGV
-272 TLSDPVAGRLLMGT
+272 TLSDPVAGRLSIDSRPGS
-286 VAGTFNW
+286 FNW
-293 MTLWDTTITFSFSW
+293 MTLWDTTITFKFSW
-307 SNISAIR
+307 SNISAIKKS
-314 NGSVAVQV
+314 SVSVKV

-329 TSAIVLIRSWSSGS
+329 TSAVVLTRSWASGS

-349 NIPMEAGEH
+349 DIQMEAGEH
-358 ILVSGS
+358 ILVSGT
-364 LATVNPS
+364 LAIITNPDS
-371 ANQYDMR
+371 SFNMK

-414 GDIVKAFF
+414 GDIVKAFV
-422 QLFGLTID
+422 QLFGLTVD
-430 VNPATKVAR
+430 VNPVTKVAR
-439 AYSVQ
+439 AYSIQ
-444 EFYNRRSSSGKNWSD
+444 EFYDRRSSSGKNWSD

-466 TKLTFQLSNYAQSNE
+466 TKLTFQLSSYAQSNE
-481 IKLEDN
+481 MKLEDN

-519 LNQTLYDED
+519 LNQSLYDAD
-528 TTDKVHTI
+528 TTDKTHKL
-536 ANYPIWTVN
+536 ANYPIWTIN
-545 RGRVE
+545 RGQMA
-550 NGEMTETTWEYNALS
+550 NGEVTETTWEYNVLS
-565 KPMVVHVNKSDY
+565 KPMVVHINKSDY
-577 MWPQVSV
+577 MWPKVRV
-584 GYTLIRV
+584 GLTVTQV
-591 RLFTAYFKNL
+591 RLYTAYFKNL
-601 NYYVPKYYDKLI
+601 HYYVPKYYGKLI

-619 PKILQTQILLDS
+619 PKILQVQILLDS

-636 LDLFDPIWLEEP
+636 LDLFNPIWLEEH
-648 GFWFYVSKINNFQ
+648 GFWFYVSKISNFQ
-661 AEKITKV
+661 AGKIPKV

>member
-1 MDKLSGDMNYELLM
+1 MNYELLM

-30 APAMNYQTNNL
+30 APAMNYQINNL

-67 QFSFVI
+67 QFSFVV

-79 PYMRFPCQLFYE
+79 PYMKFPCQLFYE
-91 GALISPVGA
+91 GALISPAGA

-107 SDESIGIQIIGAT
+107 SDTSIGIQILGAT

-133 DPGDGMFL
+133 DPGTGMFL
-141 LKWYTDTMGQIERR
+141 LKWYTDTMGQAERY
-155 LVGPEGVKV
+155 LSGPEESKV

-181 ISMEAIQQ
+181 VSMEAIRQ
-189 VRELD
+189 VWELD

-202 YDLVTWIFAREGYS
+202 YDLVTWIFDRAGYS
-216 LETDVDPVDRDE
+216 LETDVDPVDRSE

-253 QDPPIGT
+253 KDTRPGGLADVI
-260 TVGVVWQGFPGV
+260 WQGSPGV
-272 TLSDPVAGRLLMGT
+272 TLSDPVAGRLIINPIPGE
-286 VAGTFNW
+286 FSW
-293 MTLWDTTITFSFSW
+293 MTLWDTTITFSFAW
-307 SNISAIR
+307 SNTSAISR
-314 NGSVAVQV
+314 GSVAVRV

-329 TSAIVLIRSWSSGS
+329 TDAIVLSRSWTSGS
-343 SGSASV
+343 YGSVSV
-349 NIPMEAGEH
+349 DIPMEAGEH
-358 ILVSGS
+358 ILVYGS
-364 LATVNPS
+364 LLAGNFSTD
-371 ANQYDMR
+371 QYDMR
-378 FPVSITAPP
+378 FPVSITAPIP
-387 VPETS
+387 PETS
-392 PGDKPQPGLTYDLLA
+392 PGDRPYPGLTYDLLA

-430 VNPATKVAR
+430 VNTATKVAR
-439 AYSVQ
+439 AYSVR

-466 TKLTFQLSNYAQSNE
+466 TKLTFQLSSYAQSNE

-528 TTDKVHTI
+528 STSKTHTL
-536 ANYPIWTVN
+536 ANYPIWTIN
-545 RGRVE
+545 RGRME

-565 KPMVVHVNKSDY
+565 KPMVVHINKSDY

-584 GYTLIRV
+584 GYTLTRV
-591 RLFTAYFKNL
+591 RLYTAYFKNL

-636 LDLFDPIWLEEP
+636 LDLFNPIWLEEH

-661 AEKITKV
+661 AGKITKV

>member
-1 MDKLSGDMNYELLM
+1 MNYELLM
-15 KGIDGE
+15 KGIDGK

-30 APAMNYQTNNL
+30 APAMNYQINNL

-67 QFSFVI
+67 QFSFVV
-73 GSGSYV
+73 GSGSSV
-79 PYMRFPCQLFYE
+79 PYMKFPCQLFYE
-91 GALISPVGA
+91 GALISPAGA

-107 SDESIGIQIIGAT
+107 SDTSIGVQILGAT
-120 ADLFDTLNNTDAK
+120 VDLFDTLNNTDAK

-141 LKWYTDTMGQIERR
+141 LKWYTNTMGQTERY
-155 LVGPEGVKV
+155 LSGPEKAKV

-175 NPNIPP
+175 NPNFPP
-181 ISMEAIQQ
+181 FAMEAIRQ
-189 VRELD
+189 VNELD

-202 YDLVTWIFAREGYS
+202 YDLVTWIFDRAGYS
-216 LETDVDPVDRDE
+216 LETDVDPVDRAE
-228 MFLPCTYPVLADNPN
+228 MFLPCTYPVLADNPK
-243 APKASGTGWI
+243 APKASGIGWI
-253 QDPPIGT
+253 RNPSIGT
-260 TVGVVWQGFPGV
+260 TGVTWKGSPGV
-272 TLSDPVAGRLLMGT
+272 TLSDPVAGRLTIGPQ
-286 VAGTFNW
+286 AGTFNW
-293 MTLWDTTITFSFSW
+293 MTLWDTTITFKISW
-307 SNISAIR
+307 SNISAIQK
-314 NGSVAVQV
+314 SSLVFKV

-329 TSAIVLIRSWSSGS
+329 TSAVVLTRSWLSGS

-349 NIPMEAGEH
+349 DIQMEAGEH

-364 LATVNPS
+364 LAIATKPS
-371 ANQYDMR
+371 NSFDMR
-378 FPVSITAPP
+378 FLVSITAPP

-414 GDIVKAFF
+414 GDIVKAFV
-422 QLFGLTID
+422 QLFGLTVD

-439 AYSVQ
+439 AYSIR

-466 TKLTFQLSNYAQSNE
+466 TKLTFQLSSYAQSNE
-481 IKLEDN
+481 MKLEDN

-519 LNQTLYDED
+519 LNQRLYDADITNE
-528 TTDKVHTI
+528 THTL

-545 RGRVE
+545 RGRME
-550 NGEMTETTWEYNALS
+550 NGEVTETTWEYNVLS
-565 KPMVVHVNKSDY
+565 KPMVVRIDKSDY
-577 MWPQVSV
+577 MRPKVRV
-584 GYTLIRV
+584 GYTTTQV
-591 RLFTAYFKNL
+591 RLYTAYFRNL
-601 NYYVPKYYDKLI
+601 RYYVPKYYGKLI
-613 NNILKR
+613 NNILKS
-619 PKILQTQILLDS
+619 PKILQAQILLDS

-636 LDLFDPIWLEEP
+636 LDLFNPIWLEEH

-661 AEKITKV
+661 AGKIPKV

>member
-1 MDKLSGDMNYELLM
+1 MNYELLM
-15 KGIDGE
+15 KGIDGK

-30 APAMNYQTNNL
+30 APAMNYQINNL

-67 QFSFVI
+67 QFSFVV
-73 GSGSYV
+73 GSGSGV
-79 PYMRFPCQLFYE
+79 PYMKFPCQLFYE
-91 GALISPVGA
+91 GALISPAGA

-107 SDESIGIQIIGAT
+107 SDTSIGVQILGA
-120 ADLFDTLNNTDAK
+120 AVDLFDTLNSTDAK

-141 LKWYTDTMGQIERR
+141 LKWYTDTMGQTERY
-155 LVGPEGVKV
+155 LSGPEGVKV

-175 NPNIPP
+175 NPNFPP
-181 ISMEAIQQ
+181 STMEAIRQ
-189 VRELD
+189 VSELD

-202 YDLVTWIFAREGYS
+202 YDLVTWIFDRAGYS
-216 LETDVDPVDRDE
+216 LETNVDPVDRAE
-228 MFLPCTYPVLADNPN
+228 MFLPCTYPVLADNPK
-243 APKASGTGWI
+243 APKASGIGWI
-253 QDPPIGT
+253 RNPSVGT
-260 TVGVVWQGFPGV
+260 TGVTWKGSPGV
-272 TLSDPVAGRLLMGT
+272 TLSDPVAGRLT
-286 VAGTFNW
+286 IDPVPGTFNW
-293 MTLWDTTITFSFSW
+293 MTLWDTTITFRLSW
-307 SNISAIR
+307 SNISPIQKS
-314 NGSVAVQV
+314 SVAVKV

-329 TSAIVLIRSWSSGS
+329 TSAVVLTRSWSSGS

-349 NIPMEAGEH
+349 DIQMEAGEH
-358 ILVSGS
+358 ILVSGT
-364 LATVNPS
+364 LAMVVNPVNS
-371 ANQYDMR
+371 FDLR

-414 GDIVKAFF
+414 GDIVKAFV
-422 QLFGLTID
+422 QLFGLTVD
-430 VNPATKVAR
+430 VNPVTKVAR
-439 AYSVQ
+439 AYSMQ
-444 EFYNRRSSSGKNWSD
+444 EFYNRQSSSGKNWSD

-466 TKLTFQLSNYAQSNE
+466 TKLTFQLSRYAQSNE
-481 IKLEDN
+481 MKLEDN

-519 LNQTLYDED
+519 LNQRLYDAD
-528 TTDKVHTI
+528 ITNATHTL

-545 RGRVE
+545 RGRME
-550 NGEMTETTWEYNALS
+550 NGEMTETTWEYNVLS
-565 KPMVVHVNKSDY
+565 KPMVVHINKSDF
-577 MWPQVSV
+577 MRPKVRV
-584 GYTLIRV
+584 GRTLTQV
-591 RLFTAYFKNL
+591 RLYTAHFKNL
-601 NYYVPKYYDKLI
+601 KYYVPKYYDKLI

-619 PKILQTQILLDS
+619 PKTLQVQILLDS

-636 LDLFDPIWLEEP
+636 LDLFNPIWLEEH

-661 AEKITKV
+661 AGKISKV

>member
-1 MDKLSGDMNYELLM
+1 MNYELLM

-30 APAMNYQTNNL
+30 APAMNYQINNL

-67 QFSFVI
+67 QFSFEV
-73 GSGSYV
+73 GSGSGV

-91 GALISPVGA
+91 GALISPAGA

-107 SDESIGIQIIGAT
+107 SDTSIGVQILGAT
-120 ADLFDTLNNTDAK
+120 VDLFDTLNNTDAK

-141 LKWYTDTMGQIERR
+141 LKWYTDTMGQTERY
-155 LVGPEGVKV
+155 LSGSGEAKV

-175 NPNIPP
+175 NPNFPP
-181 ISMEAIQQ
+181 FAMEAIRQ
-189 VRELD
+189 VSELD

-202 YDLVTWIFAREGYS
+202 YDLVTWIFDRAGYS
-216 LETDVDPVDRDE
+216 LETDVDPVNRAE
-228 MFLPCTYPVLADNPN
+228 MFLPCTYPVLADNPK
-243 APKASGTGWI
+243 APGASGIGWI
-253 QDPPIGT
+253 RNPSIGT
-260 TVGVVWQGFPGV
+260 PTGVIWKGSPGV
-272 TLSDPVAGRLLMGT
+272 TLKDPVAGRLTIGPGS
-286 VAGTFNW
+286 GTFSW
-293 MTLWDTTITFSFSW
+293 MTLWDTTITFRFSW
-307 SNISAIR
+307 SNISAIQKS
-314 NGSVAVQV
+314 SVSVKV

-329 TSAIVLIRSWSSGS
+329 TSAVVLTRSWSSGS
-343 SGSASV
+343 SGNVSV
-349 NIPMEAGEH
+349 DIQMEAGEH
-358 ILVSGS
+358 ILVSGT
-364 LATVNPS
+364 LAIVTNPGS
-371 ANQYDMR
+371 SFDMR

-414 GDIVKAFF
+414 GDIVKAFV
-422 QLFGLTID
+422 QLFGLTVD
-430 VNPATKVAR
+430 VNPVTKVAR
-439 AYSVQ
+439 AYSIR

-466 TKLTFQLSNYAQSNE
+466 TKLTFQLSSYAQSNE

-519 LNQTLYDED
+519 LNQSLYDAD
-528 TTDKVHTI
+528 TTNKIHTL
-536 ANYPIWTVN
+536 ANYPIWTIN
-545 RGRVE
+545 RGRME
-550 NGEMTETTWEYNALS
+550 NGEVTETTWEYNVLS
-565 KPMVVHVNKSDY
+565 KPMVVHIDKSDY
-577 MWPQVSV
+577 MRPKVRV
-584 GYTLIRV
+584 GYTTTQV
-591 RLFTAYFKNL
+591 RLYTAYFKNL
-601 NYYVPKYYDKLI
+601 KYYVPKYYDKLI
-613 NNILKR
+613 DNILKS
-619 PKILQTQILLDS
+619 PKILQVQILLDS

-636 LDLFDPIWLEEP
+636 LDLFNPIWLEEH

-661 AEKITKV
+661 AGKIAKV

>member
-1 MDKLSGDMNYELLM
+1 MNYELLM

-30 APAMNYQTNNL
+30 APAMNYQINNL

-67 QFSFVI
+67 QFSFVV

-79 PYMRFPCQLFYE
+79 PYMKFPCQLFYE
-91 GALISPVGA
+91 GALISPAGA

-107 SDESIGIQIIGAT
+107 SDTSIGVQILGAT
-120 ADLFDTLNNTDAK
+120 TDLFDTLNNTDAK
-133 DPGDGMFL
+133 DPGTGMFL
-141 LKWYTDTMGQIERR
+141 LKWYTDTMGQSERY
-155 LVGPEGVKV
+155 LSGPEESKV

-175 NPNIPP
+175 NPNMPP
-181 ISMEAIQQ
+181 ISTEAIQE

-202 YDLVTWIFAREGYS
+202 YDLVTWIFDRAGYR
-216 LETDVDPVDRDE
+216 LETDVDSVDRSE

-243 APKASGTGWI
+243 VPEASGTGWI
-253 QDPPIGT
+253 RDTPPGGLA
-260 TVGVVWQGFPGV
+260 GVTWQGSPGV
-272 TLSDPVAGRLLMGT
+272 TLSDPVAGRLIINTISGE
-286 VAGTFNW
+286 FSW

-307 SNISAIR
+307 SNTSAIR
-314 NGSVAVQV
+314 GGKVEVRV

-329 TSAIVLIRSWSSGS
+329 TSAIVLTRFWSSGS

-349 NIPMEAGEH
+349 DIPMEAGEH
-358 ILVSGS
+358 ILVHGS
-364 LATVNPS
+364 LLAGYLTTG
-371 ANQYDMR
+371 QYDMR
-378 FPVSITAPP
+378 FPVSITAPIP
-387 VPETS
+387 PETS
-392 PGDKPQPGLTYDLLA
+392 PGDKPYPGLTYDLLA

-414 GDIVKAFF
+414 GDIVKAFL

-430 VNPATKVAR
+430 VNPATKVTR

-444 EFYNRRSSSGKNWSD
+444 ESYNRRSSSGKNWSD

-466 TKLTFQLSNYAQSNE
+466 TKLTFRLSNYAQSNE

-519 LNQTLYDED
+519 LNQTLYDAGS
-528 TTDKVHTI
+528 TQRLHTL
-536 ANYPIWTVN
+536 ANYPIWTIN
-545 RGRVE
+545 RGRME
-550 NGEMTETTWEYNALS
+550 NGEMTETTWEYNVLS
-565 KPMVVHVNKSDY
+565 KPMVVHINKSDY
-577 MWPQVSV
+577 LRPQVSV
-584 GYTLIRV
+584 GYTRTPIR
-591 RLFTAYFKNL
+591 LYTARFKSL
-601 NYYVPKYYDKLI
+601 NYYVPKYYGKLI
-613 NNILKR
+613 DNILKR

-636 LDLFDPIWLEEP
+636 LDLFNPIWLEEH

-661 AEKITKV
+661 AGKITKV

>member
-1 MDKLSGDMNYELLM
+1 MNYELLM
-15 KGIDGE
+15 KGIDGK

-30 APAMNYQTNNL
+30 APTMNYQINNL

-67 QFSFVI
+67 QFSFEV
-73 GSGSYV
+73 GSGSGV
-79 PYMRFPCQLFYE
+79 PYMKFPCQLFYE
-91 GALISPVGA
+91 GALISPAGA

-107 SDESIGIQIIGAT
+107 SDTSIGVQILGAT
-120 ADLFDTLNNTDAK
+120 VDLFDTLNNTDAK

-141 LKWYTDTMGQIERR
+141 LKWYTNTMGQTERY
-155 LVGPEGVKV
+155 LSGPEKVKV

-175 NPNIPP
+175 NPNFPP
-181 ISMEAIQQ
+181 SAMEAIRQ
-189 VRELD
+189 VSELD

-202 YDLVTWIFAREGYS
+202 YDLVTWIFDRAGYS
-216 LETDVDPVDRDE
+216 LETDVDPVDRAE
-228 MFLPCTYPVLADNPN
+228 MFLPCTYPVLADD
-243 APKASGTGWI
+243 PKAPRASGIGWI
-253 QDPPIGT
+253 RNPSVGT
-260 TVGVVWQGFPGV
+260 TGVTWKGSPGV
-272 TLSDPVAGRLLMGT
+272 TLSDPVAGRLT
-286 VAGTFNW
+286 IDPVSGTFNW
-293 MTLWDTTITFSFSW
+293 MTLWDTTITFNFSW
-307 SNISAIR
+307 SNISAIQKS
-314 NGSVAVQV
+314 SVAVRV

-329 TSAIVLIRSWSSGS
+329 TSAVVLTRSWSSGS

-349 NIPMEAGEH
+349 DIQMEAGEH
-358 ILVSGS
+358 ILVSGT
-364 LATVNPS
+364 LAIAVNPVNS
-371 ANQYDMR
+371 FDMR

-414 GDIVKAFF
+414 GDIVKAFV
-422 QLFGLTID
+422 QLFGLTVE
-430 VNPATKVAR
+430 VNPVTKVAR
-439 AYSVQ
+439 AYTIQ

-466 TKLTFQLSNYAQSNE
+466 TKLTFQLSSYAQSNE
-481 IKLEDN
+481 MKLEDN

-519 LNQTLYDED
+519 LNQRLYDAD
-528 TTDKVHTI
+528 ITNKTHTL

-545 RGRVE
+545 RGRME
-550 NGEMTETTWEYNALS
+550 NGEMTETTWEYNVLS
-565 KPMVVHVNKSDY
+565 KPMVVHIDKSDF
-577 MWPQVSV
+577 MRPKVKV
-584 GYTLIRV
+584 GRTLTQV
-591 RLFTAYFKNL
+591 RLYTAYFKKL
-601 NYYVPKYYDKLI
+601 KYYVPKYYDKLI

-619 PKILQTQILLDS
+619 PKILQVQILLDS

-636 LDLFDPIWLEEP
+636 LDLFNPIWLEEH

-661 AEKITKV
+661 AGKIPKV

>member
-1 MDKLSGDMNYELLM
+1 MNYELLI
-15 KGIDGE
+15 KGIDGK

-30 APAMNYQTNNL
+30 APAMNYQINNL

-67 QFSFVI
+67 QFSFVV
-73 GSGSYV
+73 GSGSGV

-91 GALISPVGA
+91 GALISPAGA

-107 SDESIGIQIIGAT
+107 SDTSIGVQILGAT
-120 ADLFDTLNNTDAK
+120 VDLFDTLNNTDAK

-141 LKWYTDTMGQIERR
+141 LKWYTNTMGQTERY
-155 LVGPEGVKV
+155 LSGPEGVKV

-175 NPNIPP
+175 NPNFPP
-181 ISMEAIQQ
+181 FAMEAIRQ
-189 VRELD
+189 VSEMD

-202 YDLVTWIFAREGYS
+202 YDLVTWIFGRAGYS
-216 LETDVDPVDRDE
+216 LETDVDPVDRAE
-228 MFLPCTYPVLADNPN
+228 MFLPCTYPVLADNPR
-243 APKASGTGWI
+243 APRASGIGWI
-253 QDPPIGT
+253 RNF
-260 TVGVVWQGFPGV
+260 TVGTPTGVIWKGSPGV
-272 TLSDPVAGRLLMGT
+272 TLSDPVAGRLTIGT
-286 VAGTFNW
+286 KSGTFNW
-293 MTLWDTTITFSFSW
+293 MTLWDTTITFRFSW
-307 SNISAIR
+307 SNISAIQKS
-314 NGSVAVQV
+314 NVAVKV

-329 TSAIVLIRSWSSGS
+329 TSAVVLTRSWSSGS
-343 SGSASV
+343 SGNVSV
-349 NIPMEAGEH
+349 DIQMEAGEY
-358 ILVSGS
+358 ILVSGTLS
-364 LATVNPS
+364 VVTRPDS
-371 ANQYDMR
+371 SFDMR

-387 VPETS
+387 APETS

-414 GDIVKAFF
+414 GDIVKAFV
-422 QLFGLTID
+422 QLFGLTVD
-430 VNPATKVAR
+430 VNPVTKVAR
-439 AYSVQ
+439 AYSIQ

-466 TKLTFQLSNYAQSNE
+466 TKLTFQLSSYAQSNE
-481 IKLEDN
+481 VKLEDN
-487 KDNNVTDSYKFSI
+487 KDNNVTNSYKFSI

-519 LNQTLYDED
+519 LNQSLYDAD
-528 TTDKVHTI
+528 ITKTTHTL

-550 NGEMTETTWEYNALS
+550 NGETTETTWEYNVLS
-565 KPMVVHVNKSDY
+565 KPMVVHIDKSDF
-577 MWPQVSV
+577 MRPKVKI
-584 GYTLIRV
+584 GYTFTQIR
-591 RLFTAYFKNL
+591 LYTAYFKNL

-613 NNILKR
+613 NNILKS
-619 PKILQTQILLDS
+619 PKILQVQILLDS

-636 LDLFDPIWLEEP
+636 LDLFNPIWLEEH

-661 AEKITKV
+661 AGKIPKV

>member
-1 MDKLSGDMNYELLM
+1 MNYELLM

-30 APAMNYQTNNL
+30 APAMNYQINNL

-67 QFSFVI
+67 QFSFVV
-73 GSGSYV
+73 GSGSDV
-79 PYMRFPCQLFYE
+79 PYMKFPCQLFYE

-107 SDESIGIQIIGAT
+107 SDTSIGVQILGAT
-120 ADLFDTLNNTDAK
+120 VDLFDTLNNTDAK
-133 DPGDGMFL
+133 DPGTGMFL
-141 LKWYTDTMGQIERR
+141 LKWYTDTMGQSERY
-155 LVGPEGVKV
+155 LSGPGESKV
-164 LYFWLYATLQK
+164 MYFWLYATLQK
-175 NPNIPP
+175 NP
-181 ISMEAIQQ
+181 ISTEAIQE

-202 YDLVTWIFAREGYS
+202 YDLVTWIFDREGYS
-216 LETDVDPVDRDE
+216 LETDVDPVDRAE

-243 APKASGTGWI
+243 VPEASGTGWI
-253 QDPPIGT
+253 RDTPPGGLA
-260 TVGVVWQGFPGV
+260 GVTWQGSPGV
-272 TLSDPVAGRLLMGT
+272 TLSDPVAGRLIINTISGE
-286 VAGTFNW
+286 FSW

-307 SNISAIR
+307 SNTSAIQR
-314 NGSVAVQV
+314 GTVTVRV

-329 TSAIVLIRSWSSGS
+329 TNAIVLTRSWSSGS

-349 NIPMEAGEH
+349 DIPMEAGEH
-358 ILVSGS
+358 IEVYGS
-364 LATVNPS
+364 LLAGNFTT
-371 ANQYDMR
+371 NQYDMR
-378 FPVSITAPP
+378 FPVSITAPIP
-387 VPETS
+387 PETS
-392 PGDKPQPGLTYDLLA
+392 PGDRPYPGLTYDLLA

-414 GDIVKAFF
+414 GDIVKAFL

-439 AYSVQ
+439 AYSIQ

-466 TKLTFQLSNYAQSNE
+466 TKLTFQLSSYAQSNE

-519 LNQTLYDED
+519 LNQTLYDSGS
-528 TTDKVHTI
+528 TRRFHTL
-536 ANYPIWTVN
+536 ANYPIWTIN
-545 RGRVE
+545 RGRME

-565 KPMVVHVNKSDY
+565 KPMVVHINKADY
-577 MWPQVSV
+577 LRPQVSV
-584 GYTLIRV
+584 GYTLTPIR
-591 RLFTAYFKNL
+591 LCTARFKSL
-601 NYYVPKYYDKLI
+601 NYYVPKYYGKLI
-613 NNILKR
+613 DNVLKR

-631 LDIQS
+631 LDLQS
-636 LDLFDPIWLEEP
+636 LDLFNPIWLEEH

-661 AEKITKV
+661 PGKITKV

>member
-1 MDKLSGDMNYELLM
+1 MNYELLM

-30 APAMNYQTNNL
+30 APAMNYQINNL

-73 GSGSYV
+73 GSSSYV
-79 PYMRFPCQLFYE
+79 PYMKFPCQLFYE

-107 SDESIGIQIIGAT
+107 SDTAIGVQILGAT

-133 DPGDGMFL
+133 DPGTGMFL
-141 LKWYTDTMGQIERR
+141 LKWYTDTMGQAERY
-155 LVGPEGVKV
+155 LSGPEESKV

-175 NPNIPP
+175 NPNVPP
-181 ISMEAIQQ
+181 ISMEAISQ

-202 YDLVTWIFAREGYS
+202 YDLVTWIFDRAGYS
-216 LETDVDPVDRDE
+216 LETDVDSVDRSE

-260 TVGVVWQGFPGV
+260 IVGVIWQGYPGV

-286 VAGTFNW
+286 VSGTFSW

-329 TSAIVLIRSWSSGS
+329 TRATVLTRSWTSGA

-349 NIPMEAGEH
+349 DIPMEAGEH

-364 LATVNPS
+364 LATVDPS
-371 ANQYDMR
+371 INQYDMR

-387 VPETS
+387 TPKTS

-439 AYSVQ
+439 AYSVR

-466 TKLTFQLSNYAQSNE
+466 TKLTFQLSSYAQSNE

-500 PDVNLQPTKLLF
+500 PGVNLQPTKLLF

-519 LNQTLYDED
+519 LNQDLYDAD
-528 TTDKVHTI
+528 TTNKIHTL
-536 ANYPIWTVN
+536 ANYPIWTIN
-545 RGRVE
+545 RGRME
-550 NGEMTETTWEYNALS
+550 NGEMSETTWEYNALS
-565 KPMVVHVNKSDY
+565 KPMVVHINKSDY

-584 GYTLIRV
+584 GYTLTRV
-591 RLFTAYFKNL
+591 RLYTAYFKNL

-636 LDLFDPIWLEEP
+636 LDLFNPIWLEEH

-661 AEKITKV
+661 AGKITKV

>member
-1 MDKLSGDMNYELLM
+1 MNYELLI
-15 KGIDGE
+15 KGIDGK

-30 APAMNYQTNNL
+30 APAMNYQINNL

-61 HNEQAF
+61 YNEQAF
-67 QFSFVI
+67 QFSFVV
-73 GSGSYV
+73 GSDSYV
-79 PYMRFPCQLFYE
+79 PYMKFPCQLFYE
-91 GALISPVGA
+91 GALISPAGA

-107 SDESIGIQIIGAT
+107 SDTSIGIQILGAT

-141 LKWYTDTMGQIERR
+141 LKWYTDTMGHTERY
-155 LVGPEGVKV
+155 LSGPEEAKV

-175 NPNIPP
+175 NPNFPP
-181 ISMEAIQQ
+181 FAMEAIRQ
-189 VRELD
+189 VSELD

-202 YDLVTWIFAREGYS
+202 YDLVTWIFDRAGYS
-216 LETDVDPVDRDE
+216 LETDVDPVDRAG
-228 MFLPCTYPVLADNPN
+228 MFLPCTYPVLADNPK
-243 APKASGTGWI
+243 APKASGVGWI
-253 QDPPIGT
+253 RNPPVGT
-260 TVGVVWQGFPGV
+260 TGVTWRGSPGV
-272 TLSDPVAGRLLMGT
+272 TLSDPVAGRLTIDPGP
-286 VAGTFNW
+286 GTFDW
-293 MTLWDTTITFSFSW
+293 MTLWDTTITFKFSW
-307 SNISAIR
+307 SNISAIQKS
-314 NGSVAVQV
+314 SVAVRV

-329 TSAIVLIRSWSSGS
+329 TSAVVLIRSWSSGS

-349 NIPMEAGEH
+349 DIQMEAGEH
-358 ILVSGS
+358 ILVSGTLS
-364 LATVNPS
+364 MVTNPS
-371 ANQYDMR
+371 NSFDMR
-378 FPVSITAPP
+378 FPVNITAPP

-414 GDIVKAFF
+414 GDIVKAFV
-422 QLFGLTID
+422 QLFGLTVD
-430 VNPATKVAR
+430 VNPGTKVAR
-439 AYSVQ
+439 AYSIR

-466 TKLTFQLSNYAQSNE
+466 TKLTFQLSSYAQSNE

-487 KDNNVTDSYKFSI
+487 KDNNVTDSYKFRI

-519 LNQTLYDED
+519 LNQRLYDAD
-528 TTDKVHTI
+528 TTNKNHTL

-545 RGRVE
+545 RGRME
-550 NGEMTETTWEYNALS
+550 NGEMTETTWEYNVLS
-565 KPMVVHVNKSDY
+565 KPMVVHIDKSDF
-577 MWPQVSV
+577 MRPKVKVGRTLTQVQL
-584 GYTLIRV
+584 Y
-591 RLFTAYFKNL
+591 TAYFKKL
-601 NYYVPKYYDKLI
+601 NYYVPKYYNKLI

-619 PKILQTQILLDS
+619 PKILQVQILLDS

-636 LDLFDPIWLEEP
+636 LDLFNPIWLEEH

-661 AEKITKV
+661 ARKISKV

>member
-1 MDKLSGDMNYELLM
+1 MNYELLM
-15 KGIDGE
+15 KGIDGK

-30 APAMNYQTNNL
+30 APAMNYQINNL

-67 QFSFVI
+67 QFSFVV
-73 GSGSYV
+73 GSGSCV
-79 PYMRFPCQLFYE
+79 PYMKFPCQLFYE
-91 GALISPVGA
+91 GALISPAGA

-107 SDESIGIQIIGAT
+107 SDTSIGVQILGAT
-120 ADLFDTLNNTDAK
+120 VDLFDTLNNTDAK

-141 LKWYTDTMGQIERR
+141 LKWYTDTMGQTERY
-155 LVGPEGVKV
+155 LSGPGEVKV

-175 NPNIPP
+175 NPNFPP
-181 ISMEAIQQ
+181 FAMEAIRQ
-189 VRELD
+189 VGELD

-202 YDLVTWIFAREGYS
+202 YDLVTWIFDRAGYS
-216 LETDVDPVDRDE
+216 LETDVDPVDRAG
-228 MFLPCTYPVLADNPN
+228 MFLPCTYPVLADNPK
-243 APKASGTGWI
+243 APTATGIGWI
-253 QDPPIGT
+253 RNF
-260 TVGVVWQGFPGV
+260 TVGTPAGVIWEGSPGV
-272 TLSDPVAGRLLMGT
+272 TLRDPVAGRLNIGPES
-286 VAGTFNW
+286 GTFSW
-293 MTLWDTTITFSFSW
+293 MTLWDTTITFRFSW
-307 SNISAIR
+307 SNISAIQNSR
-314 NGSVAVQV
+314 VAVKV

-329 TSAIVLIRSWSSGS
+329 TSAVVLTRSWSTGS

-349 NIPMEAGEH
+349 NIQMEAGEH
-358 ILVSGS
+358 ILVSGT
-364 LATVNPS
+364 LAVITNPVS
-371 ANQYDMR
+371 SFDMR
-378 FPVSITAPP
+378 FPVNITAPP

-414 GDIVKAFF
+414 GDIVKAFV
-422 QLFGLTID
+422 QLFGLTVD

-439 AYSVQ
+439 AYSIQ
-444 EFYNRRSSSGKNWSD
+444 EFYNRQSSSGKNWSD

-466 TKLTFQLSNYAQSNE
+466 TKLTFQLSSYAQSNE
-481 IKLEDN
+481 MKLEDN

-519 LNQTLYDED
+519 LNQKLYDAG
-528 TTDKVHTI
+528 TTNKTHTL
-536 ANYPIWTVN
+536 ANYPIWTIN
-545 RGRVE
+545 RDRME
-550 NGEMTETTWEYNALS
+550 NGEVTETTWEYNVLS
-565 KPMVVHVNKSDY
+565 KPMVVHINKSDY
-577 MWPQVSV
+577 MRPVVRV
-584 GYTLIRV
+584 GYTRTQV
-591 RLFTAYFKNL
+591 RLYTAYFKNL

-619 PKILQTQILLDS
+619 PKILQVQILLDS

-636 LDLFDPIWLEEP
+636 LDLFNPIWLEEH
-648 GFWFYVSKINNFQ
+648 GFWFYVSKISNFQ
-661 AEKITKV
+661 AGKIPKV

>member
-1 MDKLSGDMNYELLM
+1 MSYELLM

-30 APAMNYQTNNL
+30 APAMNYQINNL

-73 GSGSYV
+73 GSGSPV
-79 PYMRFPCQLFYE
+79 PYMKFPCQLFCE

-107 SDESIGIQIIGAT
+107 SDTSIGVQILGAT

-141 LKWYTDTMGQIERR
+141 LKWYTDTMGQAERY
-155 LVGPEGVKV
+155 LSGPEEAQV

-175 NPNIPP
+175 NPNFPP
-181 ISMEAIQQ
+181 VSMEAIRQ

-216 LETDVDPVDRDE
+216 LETDVDPVDRAE
-228 MFLPCTYPVLADNPN
+228 MFLPCTYPVLADNPR

-253 QDPPIGT
+253 QDPPVGT
-260 TVGVVWQGFPGV
+260 VAGVIWQGSPGV
-272 TLSDPVAGRLLMGT
+272 TLSDPVAGRLLMD
-286 VAGTFNW
+286 AGSGKFRW
-293 MTLWDTTITFSFSW
+293 QTLWDTTITFSFAW

-329 TSAIVLIRSWSSGS
+329 TSAVVLTRSWTSGS
-343 SGSASV
+343 SGSVSV
-349 NIPMEAGEH
+349 DISMEAGER
-358 ILVSGS
+358 ILVYG
-364 LATVNPS
+364 TVAVTARPAS
-371 ANQYDMR
+371 RFDVR
-378 FPVSITAPP
+378 FPVRITAPP
-387 VPETS
+387 APETS

-414 GDIVKAFF
+414 GDIVKAFV

-430 VNPATKVAR
+430 VDPAAKVAR

-466 TKLTFQLSNYAQSNE
+466 TKLTFRLSSYAQSNE

-519 LNQTLYDED
+519 LNQGLYDAD
-528 TTDKVHTI
+528 TTNKIHTL
-536 ANYPIWTVN
+536 ANYPIWTIN
-545 RGRVE
+545 RGRME

-565 KPMVVHVNKSDY
+565 KPMVVHINKSDY

-584 GYTLIRV
+584 GYTLTRV
-591 RLFTAYFKNL
+591 RLYTAYFKNL
-601 NYYVPKYYDKLI
+601 NYYVPKYYGKLI

-636 LDLFDPIWLEEP
+636 LDLFNPIWLEEH

-661 AEKITKV
+661 AGKITKV

>member
-1 MDKLSGDMNYELLM
+1 MNYELLM

-30 APAMNYQTNNL
+30 APAMNYQINNL

-67 QFSFVI
+67 QFSSVI

-79 PYMRFPCQLFYE
+79 PYRRFPCQLFYE
-91 GALISPVGA
+91 GALISPAGA

-107 SDESIGIQIIGAT
+107 SDTSIGVQILGAT
-120 ADLFDTLNNTDAK
+120 ADLFDTLNNIDAK
-133 DPGDGMFL
+133 DPGTGMFL
-141 LKWYTDTMGQIERR
+141 LKWYTDTMGQAERY
-155 LVGPEGVKV
+155 LSGSEESKV

-175 NPNIPP
+175 NPNMPP
-181 ISMEAIQQ
+181 ISTEAIQE

-202 YDLVTWIFAREGYS
+202 YDLVTWIFDREGYS
-216 LETDVDPVDRDE
+216 LETDVDPVDRAE

-243 APKASGTGWI
+243 VPKASGTGWI
-253 QDPPIGT
+253 RDTPPGGLA
-260 TVGVVWQGFPGV
+260 GVTWQGSPGV
-272 TLSDPVAGRLLMGT
+272 TLSDPVAGRLIIDTIPGE
-286 VAGTFNW
+286 FSW

-307 SNISAIR
+307 SNTSAIR
-314 NGSVAVQV
+314 RGKVEVRV

-329 TSAIVLIRSWSSGS
+329 TSAIVLTRSWSSGS
-343 SGSASV
+343 FGSASV
-349 NIPMEAGEH
+349 DIPMEAGEH

-364 LATVNPS
+364 LLAGNFTTD
-371 ANQYDMR
+371 QYDMR
-378 FPVSITAPP
+378 FPVSITAPIP
-387 VPETS
+387 PETS
-392 PGDKPQPGLTYDLLA
+392 PGDRPYPGLTYDLLA

-414 GDIVKAFF
+414 GDIVKAFL

-439 AYSVQ
+439 AYSVR

-466 TKLTFQLSNYAQSNE
+466 TKLTFQLSSYAQSNE

-519 LNQTLYDED
+519 LNQTLYDAGS
-528 TTDKVHTI
+528 TQRLHTL
-536 ANYPIWTVN
+536 ANYPIWTIN
-545 RGRVE
+545 RGRME
-550 NGEMTETTWEYNALS
+550 DGEMTETTWEYNVLS
-565 KPMVVHVNKSDY
+565 KPMVVHINKSDY
-577 MWPQVSV
+577 LRPQVSV
-584 GYTLIRV
+584 GYTLAPIR
-591 RLFTAYFKNL
+591 LYTARFKSL
-601 NYYVPKYYDKLI
+601 NYYVPKYYGKLI
-613 NNILKR
+613 DNILKS

-636 LDLFDPIWLEEP
+636 LDLFNPIWLEEH

-661 AEKITKV
+661 AGKITKV

>member
-1 MDKLSGDMNYELLM
+1 MNYELLM

-30 APAMNYQTNNL
+30 APAMNYQINNL

-67 QFSFVI
+67 QFSFVV

-79 PYMRFPCQLFYE
+79 PYMKFPCQLFYE
-91 GALISPVGA
+91 GALISPAGA

-107 SDESIGIQIIGAT
+107 SDTSIGVQILGAI

-133 DPGDGMFL
+133 DPGTGMFL
-141 LKWYTDTMGQIERR
+141 LKWYTDTMGQSERY
-155 LVGPEGVKV
+155 LSGPEESKV

-175 NPNIPP
+175 NPNMPP
-181 ISMEAIQQ
+181 ISTEAIQE

-202 YDLVTWIFAREGYS
+202 YDLVTWIFDRAGYS
-216 LETDVDPVDRDE
+216 LETDVDSVDRAE

-243 APKASGTGWI
+243 VPKASGTGWI
-253 QDPPIGT
+253 QNTPPGGLA
-260 TVGVVWQGFPGV
+260 GVTWQGSPGV
-272 TLSDPVAGRLLMGT
+272 TLGDPVAGRLTINTIPGE
-286 VAGTFNW
+286 FSW

-307 SNISAIR
+307 SNTSAIR
-314 NGSVAVQV
+314 KGTVTVRV

-329 TSAIVLIRSWSSGS
+329 TNAIVLSRSWTSGS
-343 SGSASV
+343 YGSISV
-349 NIPMEAGEH
+349 DIPMEAGEH
-358 ILVSGS
+358 ILVYGS
-364 LATVNPS
+364 LIAGNFTS
-371 ANQYDMR
+371 DQYDMR
-378 FPVSITAPP
+378 FPVSITAPIP
-387 VPETS
+387 PETS
-392 PGDKPQPGLTYDLLA
+392 PGDKPYPGLTYDLLA

-414 GDIVKAFF
+414 GDIVKVFF

-466 TKLTFQLSNYAQSNE
+466 TKLTFQLSSYAQSNE

-500 PDVNLQPTKLLF
+500 QAVNLQPTKLLF

-519 LNQTLYDED
+519 LNQTLYDAGS
-528 TTDKVHTI
+528 TQRLHTL
-536 ANYPIWTVN
+536 ANYPIWTIN
-545 RGRVE
+545 RGRME

-565 KPMVVHVNKSDY
+565 KPMVVHINKSDY
-577 MWPQVSV
+577 LRPQVSV
-584 GYTLIRV
+584 GYTLTPIR
-591 RLFTAYFKNL
+591 LYTARFESL
-601 NYYVPKYYDKLI
+601 NYYVPKYYGKLI
-613 NNILKR
+613 DNILKR

-636 LDLFDPIWLEEP
+636 LDLFNPIWLEEH

-661 AEKITKV
+661 AGKITKV

>member
-1 MDKLSGDMNYELLM
+1 MNYELLM
-15 KGIDGE
+15 KGIDNE

-30 APAMNYQTNNL
+30 APAMNYQINNL

-67 QFSFVI
+67 QFSFVV

-79 PYMRFPCQLFYE
+79 PYRKFPCQLFYE

-107 SDESIGIQIIGAT
+107 SDTSIGIQILGAT

-133 DPGDGMFL
+133 DPGTGMFL
-141 LKWYTDTMGQIERR
+141 LKWYTDTMGQAGRY
-155 LVGPEGVKV
+155 LCGPEETNV
-164 LYFWLYATLQK
+164 LCFWLYATLQK
-175 NPNIPP
+175 NPNVPP
-181 ISMEAIQQ
+181 ISMEAIRQ

-202 YDLVTWIFAREGYS
+202 YDLVTWIFDHAGYS
-216 LETDVDPVDRDE
+216 LETDVDSVDRNE

-253 QDPPIGT
+253 QESPFGT
-260 TVGVVWQGFPGV
+260 VVGVIWQGYPGV
-272 TLSDPVAGRLLMGT
+272 TLSDPVAGRLMMGT
-286 VAGTFNW
+286 ESGTFNW

-307 SNISAIR
+307 SNISDIL

-329 TSAIVLIRSWSSGS
+329 THAIVLARSWFSGS

-349 NIPMEAGEH
+349 DIPMEAGEH
-358 ILVSGS
+358 ILVYGS
-364 LATVNPS
+364 LATVKPF

-414 GDIVKAFF
+414 GDIVKAFS

-430 VNPATKVAR
+430 VNVATRVAR
-439 AYSVQ
+439 AYSAQ

-466 TKLTFQLSNYAQSNE
+466 TKLTFQLSSYAQTNE

-500 PDVNLQPTKLLF
+500 PDVNLRPTRLLF

-519 LNQTLYDED
+519 LNQTLYDKD
-528 TTDKVHTI
+528 STSKTHTL
-536 ANYPIWTVN
+536 ANYPIWTIN
-545 RGRVE
+545 RGRME

-565 KPMVVHVNKSDY
+565 KPMVVHINKSDY

-584 GYTLIRV
+584 GYTLTRV
-591 RLFTAYFKNL
+591 RLYTAYFKNL

-636 LDLFDPIWLEEP
+636 LDLFNPIWLEEH

-661 AEKITKV
+661 AGKITKV

>member
-1 MDKLSGDMNYELLM
+1 MNYELLM

-30 APAMNYQTNNL
+30 APAMNYQINNL

-67 QFSFVI
+67 QFSFVV
-73 GSGSYV
+73 GSGSDV
-79 PYMRFPCQLFYE
+79 PYMKFPCQLFYE
-91 GALISPVGA
+91 GALISPAGA

-107 SDESIGIQIIGAT
+107 SDTSIGVQILGAT

-133 DPGDGMFL
+133 DPGTGMFL
-141 LKWYTDTMGQIERR
+141 LKWYTDTMGQAEQY
-155 LVGPEGVKV
+155 LSGPEESLV

-175 NPNIPP
+175 NPNVPP
-181 ISMEAIQQ
+181 ISTEAIQE

-202 YDLVTWIFAREGYS
+202 YDLVTWIFDRAGYS
-216 LETDVDPVDRDE
+216 LETDVDSVDRSE

-243 APKASGTGWI
+243 VPKASGTGWI
-253 QDPPIGT
+253 KDTPPGGLN
-260 TVGVVWQGFPGV
+260 GVIWQGSPGV
-272 TLSDPVAGRLLMGT
+272 TLSDPVAGRLLINTISGE
-286 VAGTFNW
+286 FSW
-293 MTLWDTTITFSFSW
+293 MTIWDTTITFSFSW
-307 SNISAIR
+307 SNTSAIQR
-314 NGSVAVQV
+314 GTVTVRV

-329 TSAIVLIRSWSSGS
+329 TDAIVLSRSWTSGS
-343 SGSASV
+343 SGSVSV
-349 NIPMEAGEH
+349 DIPMEAGEH
-358 ILVSGS
+358 ILVNGTLLAGS
-364 LATVNPS
+364 FSTD
-371 ANQYDMR
+371 QYDMR
-378 FPVSITAPP
+378 FPVSITAPIP
-387 VPETS
+387 PETS
-392 PGDKPQPGLTYDLLA
+392 PGDKPYPGLTYDLLA

-430 VNPATKVAR
+430 VNSATKVVR

-466 TKLTFQLSNYAQSNE
+466 TKLTFQLSSYAQSNE

-500 PDVNLQPTKLLF
+500 PNVNLQPTKLLF

-519 LNQTLYDED
+519 LNQTLYDAGS
-528 TTDKVHTI
+528 TQRLHTL
-536 ANYPIWTVN
+536 ANYPIWTIN
-545 RGRVE
+545 RGRME
-550 NGEMTETTWEYNALS
+550 NGEMTETTWEYNVLS
-565 KPMVVHVNKSDY
+565 KPMVVHINKSDY
-577 MWPQVSV
+577 LRPQVSV
-584 GYTLIRV
+584 GYTLTPIR
-591 RLFTAYFKNL
+591 LYTARFKSL
-601 NYYVPKYYDKLI
+601 NYYVPKYYGKLI
-613 NNILKR
+613 DNILKK

-636 LDLFDPIWLEEP
+636 LDLFNPIWLEEH

-661 AEKITKV
+661 VGKITKV

>member
-1 MDKLSGDMNYELLM
+1 MNYELLM
-15 KGIDGE
+15 KGIDGG

-30 APAMNYQTNNL
+30 APAMNYQINNL

-67 QFSFVI
+67 QFSFVV
-73 GSGSYV
+73 GSGSYA
-79 PYMRFPCQLFYE
+79 PYMKFPCQLFYE
-91 GALISPVGA
+91 GALISPAGA
-100 VLNIVDV
+100 VLNVVDV
-107 SDESIGIQIIGAT
+107 SDTSIGVQILGAT

-133 DPGDGMFL
+133 DPGTGMFL
-141 LKWYTDTMGQIERR
+141 LKWYVDTMGQNERY
-155 LVGPEGVKV
+155 LSGPEESKV

-175 NPNIPP
+175 NPNTPRVY
-181 ISMEAIQQ
+181 MEAIRQ
-189 VRELD
+189 VSELD

-202 YDLVTWIFAREGYS
+202 YDLVTWIFDRAGYN
-216 LETDVDPVDRDE
+216 LETDVDSVDRSE
-228 MFLPCTYPVLADNPN
+228 MFLPCTYPVLADKPN

-253 QDPPIGT
+253 QNPPAGT
-260 TVGVVWQGFPGV
+260 IVGVTWQGSPGV
-272 TLSDPVAGRLLMGT
+272 TLSDPVAGRLMVGT
-286 VAGTFNW
+286 ISGTFSW

-307 SNISAIR
+307 SNTSAIR
-314 NGSVAVQV
+314 NGSVSVQV

-329 TSAIVLIRSWSSGS
+329 TSALVLTRSWSSGS
-343 SGSASV
+343 FGSASV
-349 NIPMEAGEH
+349 DIPMEAGEY
-358 ILVSGS
+358 IQASGF
-364 LATVNPS
+364 LGTVNLS
-371 ANQYDMR
+371 ADRYDMR

-430 VNPATKVAR
+430 VNSATKVAR

-466 TKLTFQLSNYAQSNE
+466 TKLTFQLSSYAQSNE

-500 PDVNLQPTKLLF
+500 PDVNLQSTKLLF

-528 TTDKVHTI
+528 STNRIHTL
-536 ANYPIWTVN
+536 ANYPIWTIN
-545 RGRVE
+545 RGRME

-565 KPMVVHVNKSDY
+565 KPMVVHINKSDY

-584 GYTLIRV
+584 GYTLTRV
-591 RLFTAYFKNL
+591 RLYPAYFKNL

-636 LDLFDPIWLEEP
+636 LDLFNPIWLEEH

-661 AEKITKV
+661 AGKITKV

>member
-1 MDKLSGDMNYELLM
+1 MNYELLM

-30 APAMNYQTNNL
+30 APAMNYQINNL

-67 QFSFVI
+67 QFSSVI

-79 PYMRFPCQLFYE
+79 PYMKFPCQLFYE
-91 GALISPVGA
+91 GALISPAGA
-100 VLNIVDV
+100 VLSIVDV
-107 SDESIGIQIIGAT
+107 SDTSIGVQILGAT

-133 DPGDGMFL
+133 DPGTGMFL
-141 LKWYTDTMGQIERR
+141 LKWYTDTMGLAERH
-155 LVGPEGVKV
+155 LSGPEESKV

-175 NPNIPP
+175 NPNVLP
-181 ISMEAIQQ
+181 ISMEAIRQ
-189 VRELD
+189 VGEMD

-202 YDLVTWIFAREGYS
+202 YDLVTWIFDQAGYS
-216 LETDVDPVDRDE
+216 LETDVDPVDRAE

-243 APKASGTGWI
+243 VPKASGTGWI
-253 QDPPIGT
+253 RDTPPGGLANVT
-260 TVGVVWQGFPGV
+260 WQGSPGV
-272 TLSDPVAGRLLMGT
+272 TLSDPVAGRLTIDT
-286 VAGTFNW
+286 VSGQFSW

-307 SNISAIR
+307 SNTSAIQR
-314 NGSVAVQV
+314 GTVTVRV

-329 TSAIVLIRSWSSGS
+329 TSAIVLTRSWSSGS

-349 NIPMEAGEH
+349 DIPMEAGEH
-358 ILVSGS
+358 ILVFASLLAGS
-364 LATVNPS
+364 FSTD
-371 ANQYDMR
+371 QYDMR
-378 FPVSITAPP
+378 FPVSITAPIP
-387 VPETS
+387 PETS
-392 PGDKPQPGLTYDLLA
+392 PGDRPYPGLTYDLLA

-422 QLFGLTID
+422 QLFGLTVD
-430 VNPATKVAR
+430 VNPATKVTR

-466 TKLTFQLSNYAQSNE
+466 TKLTFQLSGYARSNE

-528 TTDKVHTI
+528 TTQKVHTL
-536 ANYPIWTVN
+536 ANYPIWTIN
-545 RGRVE
+545 RGWME

-565 KPMVVHVNKSDY
+565 KPMVVHINKFDY

-584 GYTLIRV
+584 GYNLTRV
-591 RLFTAYFKNL
+591 RLYTARFKSL
-601 NYYVPKYYDKLI
+601 NYYVPKYYGKLI
-613 NNILKR
+613 DNILKR

-636 LDLFDPIWLEEP
+636 LDLFNPIWLEEH

-661 AEKITKV
+661 AGKITKV

>member
-1 MDKLSGDMNYELLM
+1 MNYELLM
-15 KGIDGE
+15 KGIDGK

-30 APAMNYQTNNL
+30 APAMNYQINNL

-67 QFSFVI
+67 QFSFVV
-73 GSGSYV
+73 GSGSGV
-79 PYMRFPCQLFYE
+79 PYMKFPCQLFYE
-91 GALISPVGA
+91 GALISPAGA

-107 SDESIGIQIIGAT
+107 SDTSIGVQILGAT
-120 ADLFDTLNNTDAK
+120 VDLFDTLNNTDAK

-141 LKWYTDTMGQIERR
+141 LKWYTDTMGQTERY
-155 LVGPEGVKV
+155 LSGPEKSKV

-175 NPNIPP
+175 NPNFPP
-181 ISMEAIQQ
+181 IAMEAIRQ
-189 VRELD
+189 VSELD

-202 YDLVTWIFAREGYS
+202 YDLVTWIFDRAGYS
-216 LETDVDPVDRDE
+216 LETDVDLVDRAE
-228 MFLPCTYPVLADNPN
+228 MFLPCTYPVLADK
-243 APKASGTGWI
+243 PKAPTASGMGWI
-253 QDPPIGT
+253 RNPTVGT
-260 TVGVVWQGFPGV
+260 TGVTWKGSPGV
-272 TLSDPVAGRLLMGT
+272 TLSDPVAGRLTIDPSPG
-286 VAGTFNW
+286 AFNW
-293 MTLWDTTITFSFSW
+293 MTLWDTTITFKFSW
-307 SNISAIR
+307 SNISAIQKS
-314 NGSVAVQV
+314 SVAVKV

-329 TSAIVLIRSWSSGS
+329 TSAVVLTRSWSSGS

-349 NIPMEAGEH
+349 DIQMEAGEH

-364 LATVNPS
+364 LAIVVNPVNS
-371 ANQYDMR
+371 FDMR

-414 GDIVKAFF
+414 GDIVKAFV
-422 QLFGLTID
+422 QLFGLTVD
-430 VNPATKVAR
+430 VNPVTKVAR

-466 TKLTFQLSNYAQSNE
+466 TKLTFQLSSYAQSNE
-481 IKLEDN
+481 MKLEDN

-519 LNQTLYDED
+519 LNQRLYDAD
-528 TTDKVHTI
+528 TTNATHTL

-545 RGRVE
+545 RGRME
-550 NGEMTETTWEYNALS
+550 NGEMTETTWEYNVLS
-565 KPMVVHVNKSDY
+565 KPMVVHINKSNF
-577 MWPQVSV
+577 MRPKVKV
-584 GYTLIRV
+584 GRTLTQV
-591 RLFTAYFKNL
+591 RLYTAYFKKL
-601 NYYVPKYYDKLI
+601 KYYVPKYYDKLI
-613 NNILKR
+613 NNILKN
-619 PKILQTQILLDS
+619 PKILQVQILLDS

-636 LDLFDPIWLEEP
+636 LDLFNPIWLEEH

-661 AEKITKV
+661 AGKISKV

>member
-1 MDKLSGDMNYELLM
+1 MNYELLM

-30 APAMNYQTNNL
+30 APAMNYQINNL

-67 QFSFVI
+67 QFSFVV
-73 GSGSYV
+73 GSGSGV

-91 GALISPVGA
+91 GALISPAGA

-107 SDESIGIQIIGAT
+107 SDTSIGVQILGAT
-120 ADLFDTLNNTDAK
+120 VDLFDTLNNTDAK

-141 LKWYTDTMGQIERR
+141 LKWYTDTMGQTERY
-155 LVGPEGVKV
+155 LSGSGEAKV

-175 NPNIPP
+175 NPNFPP
-181 ISMEAIQQ
+181 FAMEAIRQ
-189 VRELD
+189 VSELD

-202 YDLVTWIFAREGYS
+202 YDLVTWIFDRAGYS
-216 LETDVDPVDRDE
+216 LETDVDPVDRAE
-228 MFLPCTYPVLADNPN
+228 MFLPCTYPVLANN
-243 APKASGTGWI
+243 PKAPRASGIGWI
-253 QDPPIGT
+253 QNP
-260 TVGVVWQGFPGV
+260 TVGTPTGVIWKGSPGV
-272 TLSDPVAGRLLMGT
+272 TLGDPVAGRLTIGPKS
-286 VAGTFNW
+286 GTFNW
-293 MTLWDTTITFSFSW
+293 MTLWDTTITFRFSW
-307 SNISAIR
+307 TNISAIQKS
-314 NGSVAVQV
+314 SVSVGV

-329 TSAIVLIRSWSSGS
+329 TSAVVLTRSWSSGS

-349 NIPMEAGEH
+349 DIQMEAGEH
-358 ILVSGS
+358 ILVSGTLS
-364 LATVNPS
+364 IIINPGS
-371 ANQYDMR
+371 SFDMR

-407 STGFKSL
+407 STGFKNL
-414 GDIVKAFF
+414 GDIVKAFV
-422 QLFGLTID
+422 QLFGLTVD

-439 AYSVQ
+439 AYSIR

-466 TKLTFQLSNYAQSNE
+466 TKLTFQLSSYAQSNE

-519 LNQTLYDED
+519 LNQRLYDAD
-528 TTDKVHTI
+528 ITNKTHTL

-545 RGRVE
+545 RGRME
-550 NGEMTETTWEYNALS
+550 NGEVTETTWEYNVLS
-565 KPMVVHVNKSDY
+565 KPMVVCIDKSDY
-577 MWPQVSV
+577 MRPKVRV
-584 GYTLIRV
+584 GHTTTQV
-591 RLFTAYFKNL
+591 RLYTAYFKNL
-601 NYYVPKYYDKLI
+601 KYYVPKYYGKLI
-613 NNILKR
+613 NNILKS
-619 PKILQTQILLDS
+619 PKILQAQILLDS

-636 LDLFDPIWLEEP
+636 LDLFNPIWLEEH

-661 AEKITKV
+661 AGKIPKV

>member
-1 MDKLSGDMNYELLM
+1 MNYELLM

-30 APAMNYQTNNL
+30 APAMNYQINNL

-67 QFSFVI
+67 QFSFVV

-79 PYMRFPCQLFYE
+79 PYMKFPCQLFYE
-91 GALISPVGA
+91 GALISPAGA

-107 SDESIGIQIIGAT
+107 SDTSIGVQIIGAT

-133 DPGDGMFL
+133 DPGTGMFL
-141 LKWYTDTMGQIERR
+141 LKWYTDTMGQSKRY
-155 LVGPEGVKV
+155 LSGPEGSKV

-175 NPNIPP
+175 NPNVPP
-181 ISMEAIQQ
+181 ISTEAIQE

-202 YDLVTWIFAREGYS
+202 YDLVTWIFDRAGYR
-216 LETDVDPVDRDE
+216 LETDVDSVDRSE
-228 MFLPCTYPVLADNPN
+228 MFLPCTYPVLADDPN
-243 APKASGTGWI
+243 VPEASGTGWI
-253 QDPPIGT
+253 RDTPPGGLA
-260 TVGVVWQGFPGV
+260 GVTWQGSPGV
-272 TLSDPVAGRLLMGT
+272 TLSDPVAGRLTIDPIFGS
-286 VAGTFNW
+286 GEFSW

-307 SNISAIR
+307 SNTSAIQR
-314 NGSVAVQV
+314 GTVAVRV

-329 TSAIVLIRSWSSGS
+329 TNAIVLTRSWTSGS

-349 NIPMEAGEH
+349 DIPMEAGEH
-358 ILVSGS
+358 ILVSGY
-364 LATVNPS
+364 LVAGNFTTD
-371 ANQYDMR
+371 QYDMR
-378 FPVSITAPP
+378 FPVSITAPIP
-387 VPETS
+387 PGTS
-392 PGDKPQPGLTYDLLA
+392 PGDRPYPGLTYDLLA

-414 GDIVKAFF
+414 GDIVKAFL

-466 TKLTFQLSNYAQSNE
+466 TKLTFQLSSYAQSNE

-519 LNQTLYDED
+519 LNQTLYDAGS
-528 TTDKVHTI
+528 TQRLHTL
-536 ANYPIWTVN
+536 ANYPIWTIN
-545 RGRVE
+545 RGRME

-565 KPMVVHVNKSDY
+565 KPMVVHINKSDY
-577 MWPQVSV
+577 LRPQVSV
-584 GYTLIRV
+584 GYTLTPIR
-591 RLFTAYFKNL
+591 LYTACFKSL
-601 NYYVPKYYDKLI
+601 NYYVPKYYGKLI
-613 NNILKR
+613 DNILKR

-636 LDLFDPIWLEEP
+636 LDLFNPIWLEEH

-661 AEKITKV
+661 AGKITKV